1 MSEQIESI
9 CTSYL
14 TVLHEVA
21 ILVQRILS
29 GEDGGS
35 EQIDSICT
43 SYLTIVV
50 KVTANDAGLRKNLV
64 GSVLFAADG
73 ASLVSSVAV
82 FGSGGSL
89 SSNVNPLV
97 SGCGDHS
104 GRGGD
109 SALLALVAGGVTVG
123 GASGLNSGDSVSVVE
138 VMTFLGLK
146 DLPVADAAVEALGA
160 VVHVFGYVVRLG
172 SNNSSAHRAGVGVTA
187 GSAND
192 CSGLMLFG
200 CLHSSSADFAL
211 TCEAGMCSVGN
222 MLFAGYETAASAGP
236 GVSISGDNGLG
247 LSKVVAVSSAALLT
261 VGLKHW
267 LLAGLALVV
276 GETIA
281 LAVAYAL
288 SKFGLMAS
296 LAVSEVI
303 LILCI
308 LILVGDCVPLGVFVA
323 SYIAGPRMLACRL
336 DDVPGL
342 VGPTALASLV
352 SFVAVFAAGSV
363 LLGNVYKSV
372 GSLGGGSSANG
383 ADLPVI
389 LIVVCPL
396 VLVISRSLLDI
407 AADLADTVVLADSTV
422 GIDPVLAVFGVV
434 IAVAFELADLG
445 ATGNSAVTPV
455 LFTTVLVIF
464 APLVSIGSLGN
475 ILFLGFQA
483 LGAGANLFTDCLAGG
498 LNSYLPS
505 GPLVTL
511 CRDLFAALVVGAFD
525 RNAVDEDRFVERALK
540 TGLVALFGAGCIL
553 TVNRG
558 SNMRCLRLRKL
569 HPASCASD
577 GVGALKSEDIEVGR
591 NNVMGFDQ
599 FMADCALGRSHAESS
614 GVELMTGGSKFLNVD
629 DVVADL
635 ALFPLFA
642 LFGAGGFGLLG
653 LVVMALSLY
662 LSSADG
668 ALGIAD
674 GDITGDLL
682 AFYVGNLISLI
693 GILVRFPCF
702 DGLVAT
708 FALAL
713 AGVAGRSVGID
724 NMTESLDGFGLVD
737 HLGSGSIAEHLLAV
751 LAGPIFFNT
760 ACDAGSGLFSSVN
773 ELMSKLGN
781 GNIIATYA
789 LYFMIAGSLVILYI
803 GVSNGRT
810 LFDSAAD
817 LAGFP
822 VRDGVVVF
830 YIGVFSRTVGAG
842 GSENGAA
849 NGAVVMV
856 DACCAAGRSRYNQI
870 LHLKLKAHSR
880 EVFISLTLVLL
891 KGVGPCAGSCELNG
905 VLRIFSGGLAA
916 SAALVVLNSI
926 VATRGVVKIVGM
938 NLLYSEGVISAVLE
952 VFAGDKGIC
961 KNLVTSSAACVVC
974 ACSSALASLF
984 EVLGS
989 NYKAFLV
996 VTVRLVSLGSTT
1008 GAGPD
1013 GSAAGATVLVRLNF
1027 RLAADSLYVGASV
1040 DVDVLGIFISNGST
1054 GKDADTEY
1062 CREQQSHREQYFPYA
1077 FDRMHGLGMREIR
1090 N

>member
-9 CTSYL
+9 CTSNL

-43 SYLTIVV
+43 SYLTIIV
-50 KVTANDAGLRKNLV
+50 KVTANDASLRKNLV
-64 GSVLFAADG
+64 VLVLFAADG

-97 SGCGDHS
+97 AGCGDHS
-104 GRGGD
+104 GSSGD
-109 SALLALVAGGVTVG
+109 SALLALVVSGVTVG
-123 GASGLNSGDSVSVVE
+123 GASRLNSGDSVSVVE
-138 VMTFLGLK
+138 VMSILGLK

-172 SNNSSAHRAGVGVTA
+172 SYNSSAHRAGVGVTA

-222 MLFAGYETAASAGP
+222 MLFAGDDAAASAGP
-236 GVSISGDNGLG
+236 RVSISGDNSLG
-247 LSKVVAVSSAALLT
+247 LSKVVTESSTAQLALGVHHIKLT
-261 VGLKHW
+261 
-267 LLAGLALVV
+267 GLALIV
-276 GETIA
+276 GKA
-281 LAVAYAL
+281 VLLAVAYAL

-303 LILCI
+303 LILC
-308 LILVGDCVPLGVFVA
+308 LRILVGDCVPLGVLVA

-342 VGPTALASLV
+342 VGPTTLASLV
-352 SFVAVFAAGSV
+352 SFVTIGTAGSV
-363 LLGNVYKSV
+363 LPGNVYKSV
-372 GSLGGGSSANG
+372 RSLGGGSSANG
-383 ADLPVI
+383 ANLPMSIVVI
-389 LIVVCPL
+389 LPL
-396 VLVISRSLLDI
+396 ILVSSRSLLDI

-434 IAVAFELADLG
+434 IAVTFEFADLV

-455 LFTTVLVIF
+455 LFTAILVII
-464 APLVSIGSLGN
+464 APLVSIGSLSD
-475 ILFLGFQA
+475 ILFLVFLA
-483 LGAGANLFTDCLAGG
+483 LGAGANLFTDCLASG

-511 CRDLFAALVVGAFD
+511 CRNLFAALVVGAGVL
-525 RNAVDEDRFVERALK
+525 NIVDGDNGGALI
-540 TGLVALFGAGCIL
+540 TGLVALIGAGSIL
-553 TVNRG
+553 TGNFG
-558 SNMRCLRLRKL
+558 SIMHCVTRKL
-569 HPASCASD
+569 HTASCAFD
-577 GVGALKSEDIEVGR
+577 GVGALKSGGIEVGR
-591 NNVMGFDQ
+591 KNVMGLDLYV
-599 FMADCALGRSHAESS
+599 ADCALGRSHAESS
-614 GVELMTGGSKFLNVD
+614 GVELMTGRSKFLNVG

-653 LVVMALSLY
+653 LVVVAFSLY

-674 GDITGDLL
+674 GARNGDFL
-682 AFYVGNLISLI
+682 AFYVGDLVSLI
-693 GILVRFPCF
+693 GILVRFPCV
-702 DGLVAT
+702 DGLIAA

-713 AGVAGRSVGID
+713 ARVAGRSVGID
-724 NMTESLDGFGLVD
+724 NMTESRDGFGLVD

-751 LAGPIFFNT
+751 LASPIFFNT
-760 ACDAGSGLFSSVN
+760 ACDAGSGLFSGVN
-773 ELMSKLGN
+773 ELMSKLRN
-781 GNIIATYA
+781 GNVSAAFA
-789 LYFMIAGSLVILYI
+789 LYFMIAGSLVILCI

-822 VRDGVVVF
+822 VRGCVVVLS
-830 YIGVFSRTVGAG
+830 IGVSSSAVGAG

-856 DACCAAGRSRYNQI
+856 YACFAAGSILYKQI
-870 LHLKLKAHSR
+870 LYLKVAGELI
-880 EVFISLTLVLL
+880 ISLAVVLL
-891 KGVGPCAGSCELNG
+891 KGVGPCAGGCELNG
-905 VLRIFSGGLAA
+905 VIFILSRGLAA

-926 VATRGVVKIVGM
+926 VADRVIVKILGID
-938 NLLYSEGVISAVLE
+938 LLYSEGVISAVGELL
-952 VFAGDKGIC
+952 AGDKGIC

-989 NYKAFLV
+989 NYIVFYV
-996 VTVRLVSLGSTT
+996 VTVRHVSLSSTT
-1008 GAGPD
+1008 GAGPNR
-1013 GSAAGATVLVRLNF
+1013 SAAGASVLVRLNF
-1027 RLAADSLYVGASV
+1027 RCTVDSLYVGASV
-1040 DVDVLGIFISNGST
+1040 DVDVLNIVFST

-1062 CREQQSHREQYFPYA
+1062 CREQQSHREQYLPYA

>member
-187 GSAND
+187 GSANN

-222 MLFAGYETAASAGP
+222 MLFAGYDAAASAGP
-236 GVSISGDNGLG
+236 GVSLSGDNGLRLG
-247 LSKVVAVSSAALLT
+247 EVVAESSTALLT

-308 LILVGDCVPLGVFVA
+308 LILVGDCVPLGVLVA

-336 DDVPGL
+336 DDVPSL

-352 SFVAVFAAGSV
+352 SLVAVLTAGSV
-363 LLGNVYKSV
+363 LLGNVYKIMCNL
-372 GSLGGGSSANG
+372 GSGISANG
-383 ADLPVI
+383 ANLPMSLVVI
-389 LIVVCPL
+389 LPL
-396 VLVISRSLLDI
+396 ILVSLRSLLDI

-434 IAVAFELADLG
+434 IAVAFELADLV

-455 LFTTVLVIF
+455 LFTAILVIF
-464 APLVSIGSLGN
+464 APLVSIGSLGD
-475 ILFLGFQA
+475 ILFLGFLA

-511 CRDLFAALVVGAFD
+511 CRDLFAALVVGAGVI
-525 RNAVDEDRFVERALK
+525 NAVDGDNGGALI
-540 TGLVALFGAGCIL
+540 TGLVALLGAVSIL
-553 TVNRG
+553 TGNCG
-558 SNMRCLRLRKL
+558 CLMKPISRKFRA
-569 HPASCASD
+569 ASCASD
-577 GVGALKSEDIEVGR
+577 GVGALKSGGIEVGR
-591 NNVMGFDQ
+591 KNVMGFDHYV
-599 FMADCALGRSHAESS
+599 ADCALGRSHAESS
-614 GVELMTGGSKFLNVD
+614 GVELMTGGSKFLNVG

-642 LFGAGGFGLLG
+642 LFGAGGFDLLG
-653 LVVMALSLY
+653 LVVVAFSLY

-674 GDITGDLL
+674 GALDGDFL
-682 AFYVGNLISLI
+682 AFYVGDLVSIRS
-693 GILVRFPCF
+693 ILVSFPCV
-702 DGLVAT
+702 DGLVAA

-724 NMTESLDGFGLVD
+724 NMTESLDGFGFSD
-737 HLGSGSIAEHLLAV
+737 HLGSGSIAEHSLAV

-789 LYFMIAGSLVILYI
+789 LYFMIAGSLIILCI
-803 GVSNGRT
+803 GVGNGRT

-817 LAGFP
+817 LAGIP
-822 VRDGVVVF
+822 VRGCVVVLS
-830 YIGVFSRTVGAG
+830 IGVFSRTVGAG
-842 GSENGAA
+842 GSKNGTA
-849 NGAVVMV
+849 NAAVVMV
-856 DACCAAGRSRYNQI
+856 DACCAAGRSRYKQI
-870 LHLKLKAHSR
+870 LYRKLAG
-880 EVFISLTLVLL
+880 ELIISLAVVLL
-891 KGVGPCAGSCELNG
+891 KGVGPCAGGCELNS
-905 VLRIFSGGLAA
+905 VIFILSRGLAA

-926 VATRGVVKIVGM
+926 VADRGVVKILGID
-938 NLLYSEGVISAVLE
+938 LLYGEGVISAVGELL
-952 VFAGDKGIC
+952 AGDKGIC

-989 NYKAFLV
+989 NYKVFYV
-996 VTVRLVSLGSTT
+996 VAVRLVSLGSTT
-1008 GAGPD
+1008 GAGPNR
-1013 GSAAGATVLVRLNF
+1013 SAAGASVLVRLNF

-1062 CREQQSHREQYFPYA
+1062 CREQQSHREQYLPYA

>member
-1 MSEQIESI
+1 MSEQVESI
-9 CTSYL
+9 CLVNL
-14 TVLHEVA
+14 TVLVEVA
-21 ILVQRILS
+21 TLVQRILS

-82 FGSGGSL
+82 LGLGSRLG
-89 SSNVNPLV
+89 SNVDPLMT
-97 SGCGDHS
+97 GCGDHS

-146 DLPVADAAVEALGA
+146 DLPLADAAVEALGA

-172 SNNSSAHRAGVGVTA
+172 GNNSSAHRAGVGVTA
-187 GSAND
+187 GSASD
-192 CSGLMLFG
+192 FSGLMLFG
-200 CLHSSSADFAL
+200 CLHSSSANLAL

-222 MLFAGYETAASAGP
+222 MLFAGDDAAASAGP
-236 GVSISGDNGLG
+236 AVSISRDNGLG
-247 LSKVVAVSSAALLT
+247 LGEVVAVSCAAQFALCIHHI
-261 VGLKHW
+261 K
-267 LLAGLALVV
+267 LAGLALVV
-276 GETIA
+276 GKAVA

-288 SKFGLMAS
+288 SFFSLLTGRAS
-296 LAVSEVI
+296 SDVI
-303 LILCI
+303 LICSI
-308 LILVGDCVPLGVFVA
+308 FILVGLAVLVA
-323 SYIAGPRMLACRL
+323 LTVCRPSVLACRL
-336 DDVPGL
+336 DDVPSL

-352 SFVAVFAAGSV
+352 SLVAVLTAGSV
-363 LLGNVYKSV
+363 LLGNVYKIMCNLLS
-372 GSLGGGSSANG
+372 GSSANG
-383 ADLPVI
+383 ADLPVV
-389 LIVVCPL
+389 LIVMCPTVL
-396 VLVISRSLLDI
+396 VLSRSLLDI

-434 IAVAFELADLG
+434 IAVTFELADLV

-455 LFTTVLVIF
+455 LFTAILVII
-464 APLVSIGSLGN
+464 APLVSIGSLSD
-475 ILFLGFQA
+475 ILFLGFMA
-483 LGAGANLFTDCLAGG
+483 LGAGANLFTDCLAGR
-498 LNSYLPS
+498 LNRYLPS

-591 NNVMGFDQ
+591 KNVMGFDP

-642 LFGAGGFGLLG
+642 LIGAGGFDLLG
-653 LVVMALSLY
+653 LVVVAFSLY

-674 GDITGDLL
+674 GALNGDLL
-682 AFYVGNLISLI
+682 AFYVGDLVSIRS
-693 GILVRFPCF
+693 ILVSFPCV
-702 DGLVAT
+702 DGLVAAFT
-708 FALAL
+708 LAL

-724 NMTESLDGFGLVD
+724 NMTESLDGFGFCD

-789 LYFMIAGSLVILYI
+789 LYFMIAGSLVILCI
-803 GVSNGRT
+803 GVSLGI
-810 LFDSAAD
+810 FDFTAD
-817 LAGFP
+817 IAGCP
-822 VRDGVVVF
+822 VRGGIVVL
-830 YIGVFSRTVGAG
+830 YIGVFSRTEGAS
-842 GSENGAA
+842 GSKNGAA

-856 DACCAAGRSRYNQI
+856 DACCAAGRSLYKQI
-870 LHLKLKAHSR
+870 IYRKVAGKLI
-880 EVFISLTLVLL
+880 ISLTIVLL
-891 KGVGPCAGSCELNG
+891 KGVGPCAGGCELNS

-926 VATRGVVKIVGM
+926 VADRVVVKILGI
-938 NLLYSEGVISAVLE
+938 NLLYSEGVISAVGELL
-952 VFAGDKGIC
+952 AGDKGIC

-974 ACSSALASLF
+974 AFSSALVSLF

-989 NYKAFLV
+989 NYKAFYV
-996 VTVRLVSLGSTT
+996 FTVRLVSLGSTT

-1013 GSAAGATVLVRLNF
+1013 GSAAGATVLVKLNF
-1027 RLAADSLYVGASV
+1027 RLAVDSLYVGTAV
-1040 DVDVLGIFISNGST
+1040 DVDVLGIFSNGST

>member
-222 MLFAGYETAASAGP
+222 MLFAGDDAAASAGP
-236 GVSISGDNGLG
+236 GVSISRDNGLG
-247 LSKVVAVSSAALLT
+247 LGEVMTQSKTDLVALCVLHI
-261 VGLKHW
+261 K
-267 LLAGLALVV
+267 LAGLALVV
-276 GETIA
+276 GKA
-281 LAVAYAL
+281 VLLAVAYAL
-288 SKFGLMAS
+288 SFFSLLTGRAS
-296 LAVSEVI
+296 SDVI
-303 LILCI
+303 LICSFF
-308 LILVGDCVPLGVFVA
+308 ILVGLAVLVALFVCRP
-323 SYIAGPRMLACRL
+323 SVLACRL

-352 SFVAVFAAGSV
+352 SLVAVFAAGSV
-363 LLGNVYKSV
+363 LLGNVYKIMSNLF
-372 GSLGGGSSANG
+372 SGSSANG

-407 AADLADTVVLADSTV
+407 AADLADTVVLANSAV
-422 GIDPVLAVFGVV
+422 GIDPVLAVLGVV
-434 IAVAFELADLG
+434 VAVSFDHIGSSAAGDG
-445 ATGNSAVTPV
+445 AVTPMVFRGV
-455 LFTTVLVIF
+455 LIIF
-464 APLVSIGSLGN
+464 APLVSIGSLGD
-475 ILFLGFQA
+475 ILFLGFLA
-483 LGAGANLFTDCLAGG
+483 LGAGANLFTDCLAGR

-511 CRDLFAALVVGAFD
+511 CRDLFAALVVGAGVI
-525 RNAVDEDRFVERALK
+525 NIVDGDNGGALI
-540 TGLVALFGAGCIL
+540 TGLVALFGAGSIL
-553 TVNRG
+553 TVNCG
-558 SNMRCLRLRKL
+558 CIMLFMSRKL
-569 HPASCASD
+569 HAASCASD
-577 GVGALKSEDIEVGR
+577 GVGALKSGGIEVGR
-591 NNVMGFDQ
+591 KNVMGLNCYA
-599 FMADCALGRSHAESS
+599 ADCAGSRSHAESS
-614 GVELMTGGSKFLNVD
+614 GVELMTGRSKFLNVD

-642 LFGAGGFGLLG
+642 LFGAGGFDLLG
-653 LVVMALSLY
+653 LVVVAFSLY

-674 GDITGDLL
+674 GAINGDFL
-682 AFYVGNLISLI
+682 AFYVGDLVSIRS
-693 GILVRFPCF
+693 ILVSFPCV

-724 NMTESLDGFGLVD
+724 NMTESLDGFGFVD
-737 HLGSGSIAEHLLAV
+737 RLGSGSIAEHSLAV

-781 GNIIATYA
+781 GNIIAAYA

-803 GVSNGRT
+803 GVSNGRS

-822 VRDGVVVF
+822 VRGGVVVF

-842 GSENGAA
+842 GSKNGAA

-870 LHLKLKAHSR
+870 LYLKVAGKLI
-880 EVFISLTLVLL
+880 ISLTIVLL
-891 KGVGPCAGSCELNG
+891 KGVGPCAGGCELNG

-916 SAALVVLNSI
+916 IAALVVLNSI
-926 VATRGVVKIVGM
+926 VADRVVVKILGID
-938 NLLYSEGVISAVLE
+938 LLYSEGVISAVGELL
-952 VFAGDKGIC
+952 AGDKGIC

-974 ACSSALASLF
+974 AFSSALASLF

-989 NYKAFLV
+989 NYKVFLV
-996 VTVRLVSLGSTT
+996 VTVRLVSPGSTT

-1013 GSAAGATVLVRLNF
+1013 GSTAGATVLVRLNF

>member
-43 SYLTIVV
+43 SYLTIIV

-64 GSVLFAADG
+64 VLVLFAADG

-97 SGCGDHS
+97 AGCGDHS
-104 GRGGD
+104 GSSGD
-109 SALLALVAGGVTVG
+109 SALLALVVSGVTVG
-123 GASGLNSGDSVSVVE
+123 GASRLNSGDSVSVVE
-138 VMTFLGLK
+138 VMSILGLK

-172 SNNSSAHRAGVGVTA
+172 SYNSSAHRAGVGVTA

-222 MLFAGYETAASAGP
+222 MLFAGDDAAASAGP
-236 GVSISGDNGLG
+236 RVSISGDNGLG
-247 LSKVVAVSSAALLT
+247 LSKVVTESSTAQLALGVHHIKLT
-261 VGLKHW
+261 
-267 LLAGLALVV
+267 GLALIV
-276 GETIA
+276 GKA
-281 LAVAYAL
+281 VLLAVAYAL
-288 SKFGLMAS
+288 SFFSLLTGRAS
-296 LAVSEVI
+296 SDVI
-303 LILCI
+303 LICSI
-308 LILVGDCVPLGVFVA
+308 FILVGLAVLVA
-323 SYIAGPRMLACRL
+323 LRVCRPSVLTCRL

-342 VGPTALASLV
+342 VGPTTLASLV
-352 SFVAVFAAGSV
+352 SFVTIGTAGSV
-363 LLGNVYKSV
+363 LLGNVFKIV
-372 GSLGGGSSANG
+372 RSLGGGSSANG
-383 ADLPVI
+383 ANLPMSIVVI
-389 LIVVCPL
+389 LPL
-396 VLVISRSLLDI
+396 ILVSSRSLLDI

-422 GIDPVLAVFGVV
+422 GIDPVLAVLGVV
-434 IAVAFELADLG
+434 IAVTFELADLV

-455 LFTTVLVIF
+455 LFTAILVII
-464 APLVSIGSLGN
+464 APLVSIGSLSD
-475 ILFLGFQA
+475 ILFLGFLA

-498 LNSYLPS
+498 FNSYLPS

-511 CRDLFAALVVGAFD
+511 CRNLFAALVVSAGVLNIVDDDNGGALIT
-525 RNAVDEDRFVERALK
+525 R
-540 TGLVALFGAGCIL
+540 LVALIGAGSIL
-553 TVNRG
+553 TGNFGRI
-558 SNMRCLRLRKL
+558 MHCATRKL
-569 HPASCASD
+569 HTASCASD
-577 GVGALKSEDIEVGR
+577 GVGALKSGGIEVGR
-591 NNVMGFDQ
+591 KNVMGLDHYV
-599 FMADCALGRSHAESS
+599 ADCALGRSHAESS
-614 GVELMTGGSKFLNVD
+614 GVELMTGGSKFLNVG

-653 LVVMALSLY
+653 LVVVAFSLY

-674 GDITGDLL
+674 GARNGDFL
-682 AFYVGNLISLI
+682 AFYVSDLVSLI
-693 GILVRFPCF
+693 GILVRFPCV
-702 DGLVAT
+702 DGLIAA

-713 AGVAGRSVGID
+713 ARVAGRSVGID
-724 NMTESLDGFGLVD
+724 NMAESRDGFGPGDL
-737 HLGSGSIAEHLLAV
+737 LGSGSIAEHLLAV
-751 LAGPIFFNT
+751 LASPIFFNT

-773 ELMSKLGN
+773 ELMSKLRN
-781 GNIIATYA
+781 GNVSAAFA
-789 LYFMIAGSLVILYI
+789 LYFMIAGSLVILCI
-803 GVSNGRT
+803 GVGNGRT

-822 VRDGVVVF
+822 VRGCVVVLS
-830 YIGVFSRTVGAG
+830 IGVFSRTVGAG
-842 GSENGAA
+842 GSKNGTA
-849 NGAVVMV
+849 NAAVVMV
-856 DACCAAGRSRYNQI
+856 DTCCAAGRSRYNQI
-870 LHLKLKAHSR
+870 LYLKVAGELI
-880 EVFISLTLVLL
+880 ISLAVVLL
-891 KGVGPCAGSCELNG
+891 KGVGPCAGGCELNS
-905 VLRIFSGGLAA
+905 VIFILSRGLAA
-916 SAALVVLNSI
+916 SATLVVLNSI
-926 VATRGVVKIVGM
+926 VADRCVVKILGID
-938 NLLYSEGVISAVLE
+938 LLYSEGVISAVGELL
-952 VFAGDKGIC
+952 AGDKGIC

-989 NYKAFLV
+989 NYIVFYV
-996 VTVRLVSLGSTT
+996 VAVRLVSLGSTT
-1008 GAGPD
+1008 GAGPNR
-1013 GSAAGATVLVRLNF
+1013 SAAGASVPVRLNF
-1027 RLAADSLYVGASV
+1027 RCTVDSLYVGASV
-1040 DVDVLGIFISNGST
+1040 DVDVLNIVFST

-1062 CREQQSHREQYFPYA
+1062 CREQQSHREQYLPYA

>member
-29 GEDGGS
+29 GEVGGS

-211 TCEAGMCSVGN
+211 TCEAGMCSIGN

-236 GVSISGDNGLG
+236 GVSLSGDNGLG
-247 LSKVVAVSSAALLT
+247 LSKVVAVSRAAQFAT
-261 VGLKHW
+261 CIQHIK
-267 LLAGLALVV
+267 LAGLALVV
-276 GETIA
+276 GKAVA

-288 SKFGLMAS
+288 SFFSLLTGRAS
-296 LAVSEVI
+296 SDVI
-303 LILCI
+303 LIFSI
-308 LILVGDCVPLGVFVA
+308 LIGILAVLVAFCVCRPSV
-323 SYIAGPRMLACRL
+323 LACRL
-336 DDVPGL
+336 DDFPCL

-352 SFVAVFAAGSV
+352 SLVAVLTAGSV
-363 LLGNVYKSV
+363 LLGNVYKIMCNL
-372 GSLGGGSSANG
+372 GSGISANG
-383 ADLPVI
+383 ANLPMSLVVI
-389 LIVVCPL
+389 LPL
-396 VLVISRSLLDI
+396 ILVSLRSLLDI

-434 IAVAFELADLG
+434 IAVAFELADLV

-455 LFTTVLVIF
+455 LFTAILVIF
-464 APLVSIGSLGN
+464 APLVSIGSLGD
-475 ILFLGFQA
+475 ILFLGFLA

-511 CRDLFAALVVGAFD
+511 CRDLFAALVVGAGVI
-525 RNAVDEDRFVERALK
+525 NAVDGDNGGALI
-540 TGLVALFGAGCIL
+540 TGLVALLGAVSIL
-553 TVNRG
+553 TGNCG
-558 SNMRCLRLRKL
+558 CLMRPISRKFRA
-569 HPASCASD
+569 ASCAFD
-577 GVGALKSEDIEVGR
+577 GVGALKSGGIEVGR
-591 NNVMGFDQ
+591 KNVMGFDHYV
-599 FMADCALGRSHAESS
+599 ADCALGRSHAESS
-614 GVELMTGGSKFLNVD
+614 GVELMTGGSKFLNVG

-642 LFGAGGFGLLG
+642 LFGAGGFDLLG
-653 LVVMALSLY
+653 LVVVAFSLY

-674 GDITGDLL
+674 GALDGDFL
-682 AFYVGNLISLI
+682 AFYVGDLVSIRS
-693 GILVRFPCF
+693 ILVSFPCV
-702 DGLVAT
+702 DGLVAA

-724 NMTESLDGFGLVD
+724 NMTESLDGFGFSD
-737 HLGSGSIAEHLLAV
+737 HLGSGSIAEHSLAV

-781 GNIIATYA
+781 GNIIAAYA
-789 LYFMIAGSLVILYI
+789 LYFMIAGSLIILCI
-803 GVSNGRT
+803 GVGNGRT

-817 LAGFP
+817 LAGIP
-822 VRDGVVVF
+822 VRGCVVVLS
-830 YIGVFSRTVGAG
+830 IGVFSRTVGAG
-842 GSENGAA
+842 GSKNGTA
-849 NGAVVMV
+849 NAAVVMV
-856 DACCAAGRSRYNQI
+856 DTCCAAGRSRYNQI
-870 LHLKLKAHSR
+870 LYLKVAGELS
-880 EVFISLTLVLL
+880 ISLAVVLL
-891 KGVGPCAGSCELNG
+891 KGVGPCAGGCELNS
-905 VLRIFSGGLAA
+905 VIFILSRGLAA
-916 SAALVVLNSI
+916 SATLVVLNSI
-926 VATRGVVKIVGM
+926 VADRGVVKILGID
-938 NLLYSEGVISAVLE
+938 LLYSEGVISAVGELL
-952 VFAGDKGIC
+952 AGDKGIC

-989 NYKAFLV
+989 NYKVFYV
-996 VTVRLVSLGSTT
+996 VAVRLVSLGSTT
-1008 GAGPD
+1008 GAGPNR
-1013 GSAAGATVLVRLNF
+1013 SATGASVLVRLNF

-1062 CREQQSHREQYFPYA
+1062 CREQQSHREQYLPYA

>member
-50 KVTANDAGLRKNLV
+50 KVTANDSGLRKNLV

-109 SALLALVAGGVTVG
+109 STLLALVAGGVTVG

-146 DLPVADAAVEALGA
+146 DLPVADAAVETLGA

-464 APLVSIGSLGN
+464 APLVSIGSLGD
-475 ILFLGFQA
+475 ILFLGFLA

-511 CRDLFAALVVGAFD
+511 CRDLFAALVVGAGAI
-525 RNAVDEDRFVERALK
+525 NAVDGDNGGALI

-553 TVNRG
+553 TFNSG
-558 SNMRCLRLRKL
+558 GNMTHITRKL
-569 HPASCASD
+569 HAASCASD
-577 GVGALKSEDIEVGR
+577 GVGALKSGGIEVGR
-591 NNVMGFDQ
+591 KNVMGLDHY
-599 FMADCALGRSHAESS
+599 MADCALGRSHAESS

-642 LFGAGGFGLLG
+642 LFGAGGFDLLG
-653 LVVMALSLY
+653 LVVVAFSLY

-674 GDITGDLL
+674 GAINGDLL
-682 AFYVGNLISLI
+682 AFYVGDLVSIRS
-693 GILVRFPCF
+693 ILVSFPCV
-702 DGLVAT
+702 DGLVAA

-724 NMTESLDGFGLVD
+724 NMTESLDGFGFSD
-737 HLGSGSIAEHLLAV
+737 HLGSGSIAEHSLAV

-773 ELMSKLGN
+773 ELMSKLCLGN
-781 GNIIATYA
+781 VIAAFA
-789 LYFMIAGSLVILYI
+789 LYFMIAGSLVILCI
-803 GVSNGRT
+803 GVGNGRT

-822 VRDGVVVF
+822 VRGCVVVLS
-830 YIGVFSRTVGAG
+830 IGVFSRTVGAG
-842 GSENGAA
+842 GSKNGTA
-849 NGAVVMV
+849 NAAVVMV
-856 DACCAAGRSRYNQI
+856 DTCCAAGRSRYNQI
-870 LHLKLKAHSR
+870 LYRKLAG
-880 EVFISLTLVLL
+880 ELSLAVVLL
-891 KGVGPCAGSCELNG
+891 KGVGPCAGGCELNS
-905 VLRIFSGGLAA
+905 VIFILSRGLAA
-916 SAALVVLNSI
+916 SATLVVLNSI
-926 VATRGVVKIVGM
+926 VADRGVVKILGID
-938 NLLYSEGVISAVLE
+938 LLYSEGVISAVGELL
-952 VFAGDKGIC
+952 AGDKGIC

-989 NYKAFLV
+989 NYKVFYV

-1008 GAGPD
+1008 GAGPNR
-1013 GSAAGATVLVRLNF
+1013 SAAGASVLVRLNF

-1062 CREQQSHREQYFPYA
+1062 CREQQSHREQYLPYA

>member
-211 TCEAGMCSVGN
+211 TCEAGMCSIGN

-352 SFVAVFAAGSV
+352 SLVAVFAAGSV
-363 LLGNVYKSV
+363 LLGNVYKIMSNLF
-372 GSLGGGSSANG
+372 SGSSANG

-407 AADLADTVVLADSTV
+407 AADLADTVVLANSAV
-422 GIDPVLAVFGVV
+422 GIDPVLAVLGVV
-434 IAVAFELADLG
+434 VAVSFDHIGSSAAGDG
-445 ATGNSAVTPV
+445 AVTPMVFRGV
-455 LFTTVLVIF
+455 LIIF
-464 APLVSIGSLGN
+464 APLVSIGSLSN
-475 ILFLGFQA
+475 LIFFDSAA
-483 LGAGANLFTDCLAGG
+483 LRAGASLFTICLAGG
-498 LNSYLPS
+498 FNSYLPS

-511 CRDLFAALVVGAFD
+511 CRDLFAALVVGAGAI
-525 RNAVDEDRFVERALK
+525 NTVDGDNGGAHI

-553 TVNRG
+553 TFNSG
-558 SNMRCLRLRKL
+558 GNMTHITRKL
-569 HPASCASD
+569 HAASCASD
-577 GVGALKSEDIEVGR
+577 GVGALKSGGIEVGR
-591 NNVMGFDQ
+591 KNVMGLDQ
-599 FMADCALGRSHAESS
+599 YMADCALGRSHAESS
-614 GVELMTGGSKFLNVD
+614 GVELMTGGSKFLNVG

-642 LFGAGGFGLLG
+642 LFGAGGFDLLG
-653 LVVMALSLY
+653 LVVVAFSLY

-674 GDITGDLL
+674 GALDGDFL
-682 AFYVGNLISLI
+682 AFYVGDLVSIRS
-693 GILVRFPCF
+693 ILVSFPCV
-702 DGLVAT
+702 DGLVAA

-724 NMTESLDGFGLVD
+724 NMTESLDGFGFSD
-737 HLGSGSIAEHLLAV
+737 HLGSGSIAEHSLAV

-781 GNIIATYA
+781 GNIIAAYA
-789 LYFMIAGSLVILYI
+789 LYFMIAGSLIILCI
-803 GVSNGRT
+803 GVGNGRT

-822 VRDGVVVF
+822 VRGCVVVLS
-830 YIGVFSRTVGAG
+830 IGVFSRTVGAG
-842 GSENGAA
+842 GSKNGTA
-849 NGAVVMV
+849 NATVVMV
-856 DACCAAGRSRYNQI
+856 DTCCAAGRSRYKQI
-870 LHLKLKAHSR
+870 LYRKLAGELS
-880 EVFISLTLVLL
+880 ISLAVVLL
-891 KGVGPCAGSCELNG
+891 KGVGPCAGGCELNS
-905 VLRIFSGGLAA
+905 VIFILSRGLAA
-916 SAALVVLNSI
+916 SATLVVLNSI
-926 VATRGVVKIVGM
+926 VADRVVVKILGID
-938 NLLYSEGVISAVLE
+938 LLYSEGVISAVGELL
-952 VFAGDKGIC
+952 AGDKGIC

-989 NYKAFLV
+989 NYKVFYV
-996 VTVRLVSLGSTT
+996 VVVRLVSLGSTT
-1008 GAGPD
+1008 GAGPNR
-1013 GSAAGATVLVRLNF
+1013 SATGASVLVRLNF
-1027 RLAADSLYVGASV
+1027 RLAVDSLYVGTAI
-1040 DVDVLGIFISNGST
+1040 DVDVLGIFSNGST

>member
-97 SGCGDHS
+97 SGCGNHS

-200 CLHSSSADFAL
+200 CLHSSSANLAL

-222 MLFAGYETAASAGP
+222 MLFAGDDAAASAGP
-236 GVSISGDNGLG
+236 GVSISRDNGLRLG
-247 LSKVVAVSSAALLT
+247 EVVAVSSAALLT

-455 LFTTVLVIF
+455 LFTAILVII
-464 APLVSIGSLGN
+464 APLVSIGSLGD
-475 ILFLGFQA
+475 ILFLGFLA
-483 LGAGANLFTDCLAGG
+483 LGAGANLFTDCLAGR

-511 CRDLFAALVVGAFD
+511 CRDLFAALVVGAGVL
-525 RNAVDEDRFVERALK
+525 NAVDGNNGGALI
-540 TGLVALFGAGCIL
+540 TGLVALIGAGSIL
-553 TVNRG
+553 TVNCG
-558 SNMRCLRLRKL
+558 CFMHCMTRKL
-569 HPASCASD
+569 HAASCASD
-577 GVGALKSEDIEVGR
+577 GVGALKSGGIEVGR
-591 NNVMGFDQ
+591 KNVMGFDHY
-599 FMADCALGRSHAESS
+599 MADCALGRSHAESS

-642 LFGAGGFGLLG
+642 LFGAGGFDLLG
-653 LVVMALSLY
+653 LVVVAFSLY

-674 GDITGDLL
+674 GALNSDLL
-682 AFYVGNLISLI
+682 AFYVGDLVSIRS
-693 GILVRFPCF
+693 ILVSFPCV
-702 DGLVAT
+702 DGLVAA

-724 NMTESLDGFGLVD
+724 NMTESLDGFGFCD

-781 GNIIATYA
+781 GNIIAAYA

-822 VRDGVVVF
+822 VRGGVVVF

-842 GSENGAA
+842 GSKNGAA

-870 LHLKLKAHSR
+870 LYLKVAGKLI
-880 EVFISLTLVLL
+880 ISLTIVLL
-891 KGVGPCAGSCELNG
+891 KGVGPCAGGCELNS

-926 VATRGVVKIVGM
+926 VADRVVVKILGID
-938 NLLYSEGVISAVLE
+938 LLYSEGVISAVGELL
-952 VFAGDKGIC
+952 AGDKGIC

-974 ACSSALASLF
+974 ACSSALAFLF

-989 NYKAFLV
+989 NYKVFYV
-996 VTVRLVSLGSTT
+996 FTVRLVSLGSTT

-1027 RLAADSLYVGASV
+1027 RLAVDSLYVGTAI
-1040 DVDVLGIFISNGST
+1040 DVDVLGIFSNGST
-1054 GKDADTEY
+1054 SKDADTEY

>member
-146 DLPVADAAVEALGA
+146 DLPLADAAVEALGA

-247 LSKVVAVSSAALLT
+247 LSKVVAESSTAQFALCIHHI
-261 VGLKHW
+261 K
-267 LLAGLALVV
+267 LAGLALVV
-276 GETIA
+276 GKAVA

-288 SKFGLMAS
+288 SFFSLLTGRAS
-296 LAVSEVI
+296 SDVI
-303 LILCI
+303 LICSLV
-308 LILVGDCVPLGVFVA
+308 ILVGLAVLVA
-323 SYIAGPRMLACRL
+323 LLVCRPSVLTCRL

-352 SFVAVFAAGSV
+352 SLVAVLTAGSV
-363 LLGNVYKSV
+363 LLGNVYKIMSNLF
-372 GSLGGGSSANG
+372 SGSSANG

-389 LIVVCPL
+389 LIVMCPT

-407 AADLADTVVLADSTV
+407 AADLADTGVLADSTV

-434 IAVAFELADLG
+434 IAVAFELADLV

-464 APLVSIGSLGN
+464 APLVSIGSLGD
-475 ILFLGFQA
+475 ILFLGFLA

-511 CRDLFAALVVGAFD
+511 CRDLFAALVVGAGVL
-525 RNAVDEDRFVERALK
+525 NAVDGDNGGALI
-540 TGLVALFGAGCIL
+540 TGLVALFGAGSIL
-553 TVNRG
+553 TVNCG
-558 SNMRCLRLRKL
+558 CIMHCMTRKL
-569 HPASCASD
+569 HAASCASD
-577 GVGALKSEDIEVGR
+577 GVGALKSGGIEVGR
-591 NNVMGFDQ
+591 KNVMGFDHYV
-599 FMADCALGRSHAESS
+599 ADCALGRSHAESS
-614 GVELMTGGSKFLNVD
+614 GVELMTGGSKFLNVG

-642 LFGAGGFGLLG
+642 LFGAGGFDLLG
-653 LVVMALSLY
+653 LVVVAFSLY

-674 GDITGDLL
+674 GAINGDFL
-682 AFYVGNLISLI
+682 AFYVGDLVSIRS
-693 GILVRFPCF
+693 ILVSFPCV
-702 DGLVAT
+702 DGLVAA

-724 NMTESLDGFGLVD
+724 NMTESLDGFGFSD
-737 HLGSGSIAEHLLAV
+737 HLGSGSIAEHSLAV

-781 GNIIATYA
+781 GNIIAAYA
-789 LYFMIAGSLVILYI
+789 LYFMIAGSLIILCI
-803 GVSNGRT
+803 GVGNGRT

-817 LAGFP
+817 LTGIP
-822 VRDGVVVF
+822 VRGCVVVLS
-830 YIGVFSRTVGAG
+830 IGVFSRTVGAG
-842 GSENGAA
+842 GSKNGTA
-849 NGAVVMV
+849 NAAVVMV
-856 DACCAAGRSRYNQI
+856 DTCCAAGRSRYKQI
-870 LHLKLKAHSR
+870 LYRKLAG
-880 EVFISLTLVLL
+880 ELIISLAVVLL
-891 KGVGPCAGSCELNG
+891 KGVGPCAGGCELNS
-905 VLRIFSGGLAA
+905 VIFILSRGLAA
-916 SAALVVLNSI
+916 SATLVVLNSI
-926 VATRGVVKIVGM
+926 VADRVVVKILGID
-938 NLLYSEGVISAVLE
+938 LLYSEGVISAVGELL
-952 VFAGDKGIC
+952 AGDKGIC

-989 NYKAFLV
+989 NYKVFYV
-996 VTVRLVSLGSTT
+996 VAVRLVSPGSTT
-1008 GAGPD
+1008 GAGPNR
-1013 GSAAGATVLVRLNF
+1013 SAAGASVLVRLNF

-1062 CREQQSHREQYFPYA
+1062 CREQQSHREQYLPYA

>member
-222 MLFAGYETAASAGP
+222 MLFAGDDAAASAGP
-236 GVSISGDNGLG
+236 GVSISRDNGLRLG
-247 LSKVVAVSSAALLT
+247 EVVAVSSTARFALCIHHI
-261 VGLKHW
+261 K
-267 LLAGLALVV
+267 LAGLALIAGKAVAL
-276 GETIA
+276 TI
-281 LAVAYAL
+281 AYAL
-288 SKFGLMAS
+288 SFFSLLTGRAS
-296 LAVSEVI
+296 SDVI
-303 LILCI
+303 LICSI
-308 LILVGDCVPLGVFVA
+308 GILVGLAVLVA
-323 SYIAGPRMLACRL
+323 LLVCRPSVLTCRL

-342 VGPTALASLV
+342 VRPTALASLV
-352 SFVAVFAAGSV
+352 SLVAVLTAGSV
-363 LLGNVYKSV
+363 LLGNVYKNMC
-372 GSLGGGSSANG
+372 SLVSGSSANG

-422 GIDPVLAVFGVV
+422 GIDPVLAVLGVV
-434 IAVAFELADLG
+434 IAVAFELADLV
-445 ATGNSAVTPV
+445 ATGNSAVAPV

-464 APLVSIGSLGN
+464 APLVSIGSLGD
-475 ILFLGFQA
+475 ILFLGFLA
-483 LGAGANLFTDCLAGG
+483 LGAGANLFTDCLAGR

-511 CRDLFAALVVGAFD
+511 CRDLFAALVVGAGVL
-525 RNAVDEDRFVERALK
+525 NAVDGDNGGALI
-540 TGLVALFGAGCIL
+540 TGLVALIGAGSIL
-553 TVNRG
+553 TVNCG
-558 SNMRCLRLRKL
+558 CFMHCMTRKL
-569 HPASCASD
+569 HAASCASD
-577 GVGALKSEDIEVGR
+577 GVGALKSGGIEVGR
-591 NNVMGFDQ
+591 KNVMGFDHY
-599 FMADCALGRSHAESS
+599 MADCALGRSHAESS

-642 LFGAGGFGLLG
+642 LFGAGGFDLLG
-653 LVVMALSLY
+653 LVVVAFSLY
-662 LSSADG
+662 LSSADS

-674 GDITGDLL
+674 GALNGDLL
-682 AFYVGNLISLI
+682 AFYVGDLVSIRS
-693 GILVRFPCF
+693 ILVSFPCV
-702 DGLVAT
+702 DGLVAAFT
-708 FALAL
+708 LAL

-724 NMTESLDGFGLVD
+724 NMTESLDGFGFCD

-781 GNIIATYA
+781 GNIIAAYA

-803 GVSNGRT
+803 GVSSGRM
-810 LFDSAAD
+810 LFVDSTAD
-817 LAGFP
+817 LAGCP
-822 VRDGVVVF
+822 VRGGIVVL

-842 GSENGAA
+842 GSKNGAA

-856 DACCAAGRSRYNQI
+856 DACCAAGRSCYKQI
-870 LHLKLKAHSR
+870 LYLKVTG
-880 EVFISLTLVLL
+880 EFVIFLTVVLL
-891 KGVGPCAGSCELNG
+891 KGVGPCAGGCELNS

-926 VATRGVVKIVGM
+926 VADRVVVKILGID
-938 NLLYSEGVISAVLE
+938 LLYSEGVISAVGELL
-952 VFAGDKGIC
+952 AGDKGIC

-974 ACSSALASLF
+974 ACSSALAFLF

-989 NYKAFLV
+989 NYKVFYV
-996 VTVRLVSLGSTT
+996 FTVRLVSLGSTT

-1027 RLAADSLYVGASV
+1027 RLAVDSLYVGTAI
-1040 DVDVLGIFISNGST
+1040 DVDVLGIFSNGST

>member
-109 SALLALVAGGVTVG
+109 STLLALVAGGVTVG

-222 MLFAGYETAASAGP
+222 MLFAGYDAAASAGP
-236 GVSISGDNGLG
+236 GVSLSGDNGLRLG
-247 LSKVVAVSSAALLT
+247 EVVAESSTALLT

-342 VGPTALASLV
+342 VRPTALASLV
-352 SFVAVFAAGSV
+352 SLVAVFAAGSV

-389 LIVVCPL
+389 LIVMCPL

-434 IAVAFELADLG
+434 IAVAFELADLV

-455 LFTTVLVIF
+455 LFTTVLVII
-464 APLVSIGSLGN
+464 APLVSIGSLGD
-475 ILFLGFQA
+475 ILFLGFLA

-511 CRDLFAALVVGAFD
+511 CRDLFAALVVGAGVI
-525 RNAVDEDRFVERALK
+525 NIVDGDNGGALI
-540 TGLVALFGAGCIL
+540 TGLVALFGAGSIL
-553 TVNRG
+553 TVNCG
-558 SNMRCLRLRKL
+558 CIMLFMSRKL
-569 HPASCASD
+569 HAASCASD
-577 GVGALKSEDIEVGR
+577 GVGALKSGGIEVGR
-591 NNVMGFDQ
+591 KNVMGFDHYV
-599 FMADCALGRSHAESS
+599 ADCALGRSHAESS
-614 GVELMTGGSKFLNVD
+614 GVELMTGGSKFLNVG

-642 LFGAGGFGLLG
+642 LFGAGGFDLLG
-653 LVVMALSLY
+653 LVVVAFSLY

-674 GDITGDLL
+674 GAINGDLL
-682 AFYVGNLISLI
+682 AFYVGDLVSIRS
-693 GILVRFPCF
+693 ILVSFPCV
-702 DGLVAT
+702 DGLVAA

-724 NMTESLDGFGLVD
+724 NMTESLDGFGFSD
-737 HLGSGSIAEHLLAV
+737 HLGSGSIAEHSLAV

-781 GNIIATYA
+781 GNIIAAYA

-803 GVSNGRT
+803 GVSNGRS

-822 VRDGVVVF
+822 VRGCVVVLS
-830 YIGVFSRTVGAG
+830 IGVFSRTVGAG
-842 GSENGAA
+842 GSKNGTA
-849 NGAVVMV
+849 NATVVMV
-856 DACCAAGRSRYNQI
+856 DTCCAAGRSRYKQI
-870 LHLKLKAHSR
+870 LYRKLAGELS
-880 EVFISLTLVLL
+880 ISLAVVLL
-891 KGVGPCAGSCELNG
+891 KGVGPCAGGCELNG

-926 VATRGVVKIVGM
+926 VADRVVVKILGID
-938 NLLYSEGVISAVLE
+938 LLYSEGVISAVGELL
-952 VFAGDKGIC
+952 AGDKGIC

-989 NYKAFLV
+989 NYKVFYV
-996 VTVRLVSLGSTT
+996 VVVRLVSLGSTT
-1008 GAGPD
+1008 GAGPNR
-1013 GSAAGATVLVRLNF
+1013 SATGASVLVRLNF
-1027 RLAADSLYVGASV
+1027 RLAVDSLYVGTAI
-1040 DVDVLGIFISNGST
+1040 DVDVLGIFSNGST

>member
-109 SALLALVAGGVTVG
+109 STLLALVAGGVTVG

-222 MLFAGYETAASAGP
+222 MLFAGDDAAASAGP
-236 GVSISGDNGLG
+236 GVSISRDNGLRLG
-247 LSKVVAVSSAALLT
+247 EVVAVSSAALLT

-363 LLGNVYKSV
+363 LLGNVYKIMCNLVS
-372 GSLGGGSSANG
+372 GSSANG

-422 GIDPVLAVFGVV
+422 GIDPVLAVLGVV
-434 IAVAFELADLG
+434 VAVSFDHIGSSAAGDG
-445 ATGNSAVTPV
+445 AVTPMVFRGV
-455 LFTTVLVIF
+455 LIIF
-464 APLVSIGSLGN
+464 APLVSIGSLGD
-475 ILFLGFQA
+475 ILFLGFLA

-511 CRDLFAALVVGAFD
+511 CRDLFAALVVGAGVL
-525 RNAVDEDRFVERALK
+525 NIVDGDNGGALI
-540 TGLVALFGAGCIL
+540 TGLVALIGAGSIL
-553 TVNRG
+553 TVNCG
-558 SNMRCLRLRKL
+558 CIMHCMTRKL
-569 HPASCASD
+569 HAASCASD
-577 GVGALKSEDIEVGR
+577 GVGALKSGGIEVGR
-591 NNVMGFDQ
+591 KNVMGFDP

-642 LFGAGGFGLLG
+642 LFGAGGFDLLG
-653 LVVMALSLY
+653 LVVVAFSLY

-674 GDITGDLL
+674 GALDGDFL
-682 AFYVGNLISLI
+682 AFYVGDLVSIRS
-693 GILVRFPCF
+693 ILVSFPCV
-702 DGLVAT
+702 DGLVAA

-724 NMTESLDGFGLVD
+724 NMTESLDGFGFSD
-737 HLGSGSIAEHLLAV
+737 HLGSGSIAEHSLAV

-773 ELMSKLGN
+773 ELMSKLCLGN
-781 GNIIATYA
+781 VIAAFA
-789 LYFMIAGSLVILYI
+789 LYFMITGSLVILCI
-803 GVSNGRT
+803 GVGNGRT

-822 VRDGVVVF
+822 VRGCVVVLS
-830 YIGVFSRTVGAG
+830 IGVFSRTVGAG
-842 GSENGAA
+842 GSKNGTA
-849 NGAVVMV
+849 NAAVVMV
-856 DACCAAGRSRYNQI
+856 DTCCAAGRSRYNQI
-870 LHLKLKAHSR
+870 LYRKLAG
-880 EVFISLTLVLL
+880 ELIISLAVVLL
-891 KGVGPCAGSCELNG
+891 KGVGPCAGGCELNS
-905 VLRIFSGGLAA
+905 VIFILSRGLVA
-916 SAALVVLNSI
+916 SATLVVLNSI
-926 VATRGVVKIVGM
+926 VADRGVVKILGID
-938 NLLYSEGVISAVLE
+938 LLYSEGVISAVGELL
-952 VFAGDKGIC
+952 AGDKGIC

-989 NYKAFLV
+989 NYKVFYV
-996 VTVRLVSLGSTT
+996 VAVRLVSLGSTT
-1008 GAGPD
+1008 GAGPNR
-1013 GSAAGATVLVRLNF
+1013 SAAGASVLVRLNF

-1062 CREQQSHREQYFPYA
+1062 CREQQSHREQYLPYA

>member
-222 MLFAGYETAASAGP
+222 MLFAGYDAAASAGP
-236 GVSISGDNGLG
+236 GVSLSGDNGLRLG
-247 LSKVVAVSSAALLT
+247 EVVAESSTALLT

-308 LILVGDCVPLGVFVA
+308 LILVGDCVPLGVLVA

-352 SFVAVFAAGSV
+352 SLVAVFAAGSV
-363 LLGNVYKSV
+363 LLGNVYKIMSNLF
-372 GSLGGGSSANG
+372 SGSSANG

-389 LIVVCPL
+389 LIVMCPTVL
-396 VLVISRSLLDI
+396 VLSRSLLDI

-422 GIDPVLAVFGVV
+422 GIDPVLAVLGVV

-455 LFTTVLVIF
+455 LFTAILVII
-464 APLVSIGSLGN
+464 APLVSIGSLGD
-475 ILFLGFQA
+475 ILFLGFLA
-483 LGAGANLFTDCLAGG
+483 LGAGANLFTDCLAGR

-511 CRDLFAALVVGAFD
+511 CRDLFAALVVGAGVL
-525 RNAVDEDRFVERALK
+525 NAVDGNNGGALI
-540 TGLVALFGAGCIL
+540 TGLVALIGAGSIL
-553 TVNRG
+553 TVNCG
-558 SNMRCLRLRKL
+558 CFMHCMTRKL
-569 HPASCASD
+569 HAASCASD
-577 GVGALKSEDIEVGR
+577 GVGALKSGGIEVGR
-591 NNVMGFDQ
+591 KNVMGLNCYA
-599 FMADCALGRSHAESS
+599 ADCAGSRSHAESS
-614 GVELMTGGSKFLNVD
+614 GVELMTGRSKFLNVD

-642 LFGAGGFGLLG
+642 LFGAGGFDLLG
-653 LVVMALSLY
+653 LVVVAFSLY

-674 GDITGDLL
+674 GALDGDFL
-682 AFYVGNLISLI
+682 AFYVGDLVSIRS
-693 GILVRFPCF
+693 ILVSFPCV

-724 NMTESLDGFGLVD
+724 NMTESLDGFGFVD
-737 HLGSGSIAEHLLAV
+737 RLGSGSIAEHLLAV

-822 VRDGVVVF
+822 VRGGVVVF

-842 GSENGAA
+842 GSKNGAA

-856 DACCAAGRSRYNQI
+856 DTCCAAGRSRYNQI
-870 LHLKLKAHSR
+870 LYLKIAGKLI
-880 EVFISLTLVLL
+880 ISLAVVLL
-891 KGVGPCAGSCELNG
+891 KGVRPCAGGCKLNG
-905 VLRIFSGGLAA
+905 VISILSRGLAA

-926 VATRGVVKIVGM
+926 VADRVVVKIRGT
-938 NLLYSEGVISAVLE
+938 NLLYSKGVISAVGELL
-952 VFAGDKGIC
+952 AGDKGIC

-989 NYKAFLV
+989 NYKVFYV
-996 VTVRLVSLGSTT
+996 VAVRLVSLGSTT
-1008 GAGPD
+1008 GAGPNR
-1013 GSAAGATVLVRLNF
+1013 SAAGASVLVRLNF

-1062 CREQQSHREQYFPYA
+1062 CREQQSHREQYLPYA

>member
-104 GRGGD
+104 GHGGD

-187 GSAND
+187 GSANN

-236 GVSISGDNGLG
+236 GVSLSGDNGLG
-247 LSKVVAVSSAALLT
+247 LSKVVAESSTALIT

-308 LILVGDCVPLGVFVA
+308 LILVGDCVPLGVLVA

-352 SFVAVFAAGSV
+352 SLVAVFAAGSV
-363 LLGNVYKSV
+363 LLGNVYKIMSNLF
-372 GSLGGGSSANG
+372 SGSSANG

-389 LIVVCPL
+389 LIVMCPT

-434 IAVAFELADLG
+434 IAVAFELADLV
-445 ATGNSAVTPV
+445 ATGNSAVAPV

-464 APLVSIGSLGN
+464 APLVSIGSLGD
-475 ILFLGFQA
+475 ILFLGFLA

-511 CRDLFAALVVGAFD
+511 CRDLFAALVVGAGVL
-525 RNAVDEDRFVERALK
+525 NAVDGDNGGALI
-540 TGLVALFGAGCIL
+540 TGLVALFGAGSIL
-553 TVNRG
+553 TVNCG
-558 SNMRCLRLRKL
+558 CIMHCMTRKL
-569 HPASCASD
+569 HAASCASD
-577 GVGALKSEDIEVGR
+577 GVGALKSGGIEVGR
-591 NNVMGFDQ
+591 KNVMGFDHYV
-599 FMADCALGRSHAESS
+599 ADCALGRSHAESS
-614 GVELMTGGSKFLNVD
+614 GVELMTGGSKFLNVG

-642 LFGAGGFGLLG
+642 LFGAGGFDLLG
-653 LVVMALSLY
+653 LVVVAFSLY

-674 GDITGDLL
+674 GAINGDLL
-682 AFYVGNLISLI
+682 AFYVGDLVSIRS
-693 GILVRFPCF
+693 ILVSFPCV
-702 DGLVAT
+702 DGLVAA

-724 NMTESLDGFGLVD
+724 NMTESLDGFGFSD
-737 HLGSGSIAEHLLAV
+737 HLGSGSIAEHSLAV

-781 GNIIATYA
+781 GNIIAAYA
-789 LYFMIAGSLVILYI
+789 LYFMIAGSLIILCI
-803 GVSNGRT
+803 GVGNGRT

-817 LAGFP
+817 LAGIP
-822 VRDGVVVF
+822 VRGCVVVLS
-830 YIGVFSRTVGAG
+830 IGVFSRTVGAG
-842 GSENGAA
+842 GSKNGTA
-849 NGAVVMV
+849 NAAVVMV
-856 DACCAAGRSRYNQI
+856 DTCCAAGRSRYNQI
-870 LHLKLKAHSR
+870 LYLKVAGELS
-880 EVFISLTLVLL
+880 ISLAVVLL
-891 KGVGPCAGSCELNG
+891 KGVGPCAGGCELNS
-905 VLRIFSGGLAA
+905 VIFILSRGLAA
-916 SAALVVLNSI
+916 SATLVVLNSI
-926 VATRGVVKIVGM
+926 VADRGVVKILGID
-938 NLLYSEGVISAVLE
+938 LLYSEGVISAVGELL
-952 VFAGDKGIC
+952 AGDKGIC

-989 NYKAFLV
+989 NYKVFYV
-996 VTVRLVSLGSTT
+996 VAVRLVSLGSTT
-1008 GAGPD
+1008 GAGPNR
-1013 GSAAGATVLVRLNF
+1013 SAAGASVLVRLNF

>member
-9 CTSYL
+9 CTSNL

-43 SYLTIVV
+43 SYLTIIV

-64 GSVLFAADG
+64 GSVLLAADG

-97 SGCGDHS
+97 AGCGDHS
-104 GRGGD
+104 GSSGD
-109 SALLALVAGGVTVG
+109 SAVLALVAGGATVG

-138 VMTFLGLK
+138 LMVRLLRK
-146 DLPVADAAVEALGA
+146 DLPTADAAVEALGA

-172 SNNSSAHRAGVGVTA
+172 SYNSSAHRAGVGVTA

-261 VGLKHW
+261 VGLKHCK
-267 LLAGLALVV
+267 LAGLALVV
-276 GETIA
+276 GEAIA

-288 SKFGLMAS
+288 SKFGLLAS

-303 LILCI
+303 LILC
-308 LILVGDCVPLGVFVA
+308 LIIRVGDLAVLGVLVA
-323 SYIAGPRMLACRL
+323 SYIAGPIMLACRL
-336 DDVPGL
+336 DDGPGL
-342 VGPTALASLV
+342 VRPTALASLV
-352 SFVAVFAAGSV
+352 SFVAVFSAGGV
-363 LLGNVYKSV
+363 LLGYVYKSV
-372 GSLGGGSSANG
+372 RSLGGGNSANG
-383 ADLPVI
+383 ANLPMSLVVI
-389 LIVVCPL
+389 LPL
-396 VLVISRSLLDI
+396 ILVSSRSLLDI
-407 AADLADTVVLADSTV
+407 AADLADTVVLANSAV
-422 GIDPVLAVFGVV
+422 GIDPVLAVLGVV
-434 IAVAFELADLG
+434 VAVSFDHIGSSAAGDG
-445 ATGNSAVTPV
+445 AVTPMVFRGV
-455 LFTTVLVIF
+455 LIIF
-464 APLVSIGSLGN
+464 APLVSIGSLSNLIFFGSA
-475 ILFLGFQA
+475 A
-483 LGAGANLFTDCLAGG
+483 LRAGASLFTICLAGG
-498 LNSYLPS
+498 FNSYLPS

-511 CRDLFAALVVGAFD
+511 CRDLFAALVVGAGVL
-525 RNAVDEDRFVERALK
+525 NIVDGDNGRALI
-540 TGLVALFGAGCIL
+540 TGLVARFGAGSIL
-553 TVNRG
+553 TGNFG
-558 SNMRCLRLRKL
+558 SSMHCVTYKL
-569 HPASCASD
+569 HAASCAFD
-577 GVGALKSEDIEVGR
+577 GVGALKSGSIEVGR
-591 NNVMGFDQ
+591 KNVMGLDHYV
-599 FMADCALGRSHAESS
+599 ADCALGRSHAESS
-614 GVELMTGGSKFLNVD
+614 GVELMTGGSKFLNVG

-653 LVVMALSLY
+653 LVVVAFSLY

-674 GDITGDLL
+674 GARNGDFL
-682 AFYVGNLISLI
+682 AFYVGDLVSLI
-693 GILVRFPCF
+693 GILVRFPCV
-702 DGLVAT
+702 DGLVAA

-713 AGVAGRSVGID
+713 ARVAGRSVGID
-724 NMTESLDGFGLVD
+724 NMAESRDGFGLCD
-737 HLGSGSIAEHLLAV
+737 LLGSGSIAEHLLAV
-751 LAGPIFFNT
+751 LASPIFFNT

-773 ELMSKLGN
+773 ELMSKLCN
-781 GNIIATYA
+781 GNVSAAFA
-789 LYFMIAGSLVILYI
+789 LYFMIAGSLVILCI

-822 VRDGVVVF
+822 VRGCVVVLS
-830 YIGVFSRTVGAG
+830 IGVSSSAVGAG

-849 NGAVVMV
+849 NAAVVMV
-856 DACCAAGRSRYNQI
+856 YTCFAAGSSLYKQI
-870 LHLKLKAHSR
+870 LYLKFAGELI
-880 EVFISLTLVLL
+880 ISLAVVLL
-891 KGVGPCAGSCELNG
+891 KGVGPCAGGCELNG
-905 VLRIFSGGLAA
+905 VISILSRGLAA

-926 VATRGVVKIVGM
+926 VADRGVVKILGID
-938 NLLYSEGVISAVLE
+938 LLYSEGVISAVGELL
-952 VFAGDKGIC
+952 AGDKGIC

-989 NYKAFLV
+989 NYIVFYV
-996 VTVRLVSLGSTT
+996 VTVRLVSLSSTT
-1008 GAGPD
+1008 GAGPNR
-1013 GSAAGATVLVRLNF
+1013 SAAGASVLVRLNF
-1027 RLAADSLYVGASV
+1027 RCTVDSLYVGASV
-1040 DVDVLGIFISNGST
+1040 DVDVLNIVFST

-1062 CREQQSHREQYFPYA
+1062 CREQQSHREQYLPYA

>member
-1 MSEQIESI
+1 MSEQVESI
-9 CTSYL
+9 CLVNL
-14 TVLHEVA
+14 TVLVEVA
-21 ILVQRILS
+21 TLVQRILS

-138 VMTFLGLK
+138 VMILLLLK
-146 DLPVADAAVEALGA
+146 DRIIADTAVEALGA

-172 SNNSSAHRAGVGVTA
+172 GNNSFAHRAGVGVTA
-187 GSAND
+187 GSASD
-192 CSGLMLFG
+192 FSGLMLFG
-200 CLHSSSADFAL
+200 CLHSSSANLAL

-222 MLFAGYETAASAGP
+222 MLFAGDDAAASAGP
-236 GVSISGDNGLG
+236 AVSISRDNGLG
-247 LSKVVAVSSAALLT
+247 LSKVVAVSCAAQFALCILHI
-261 VGLKHW
+261 K
-267 LLAGLALVV
+267 LAGLALVV
-276 GETIA
+276 GKAVA

-288 SKFGLMAS
+288 SFFSLLTGRAS
-296 LAVSEVI
+296 SDVI
-303 LILCI
+303 LICSI
-308 LILVGDCVPLGVFVA
+308 FILVGLAVLVA
-323 SYIAGPRMLACRL
+323 LTVCRPSVLACRL
-336 DDVPGL
+336 DDVPCL

-352 SFVAVFAAGSV
+352 SLVAVLTAGSV
-363 LLGNVYKSV
+363 LLGNVYKIMCNLLS
-372 GSLGGGSSANG
+372 GSSANG
-383 ADLPVI
+383 ADLPVV
-389 LIVVCPL
+389 LIVMCPTVL
-396 VLVISRSLLDI
+396 VLSRSLLDI

-434 IAVAFELADLG
+434 IAVTFELADLV

-455 LFTTVLVIF
+455 LFTAILVII
-464 APLVSIGSLGN
+464 APLVSIGSLSD
-475 ILFLGFQA
+475 ILFLGFMA
-483 LGAGANLFTDCLAGG
+483 LGAGANLFTDCLAGR

-511 CRDLFAALVVGAFD
+511 CRDLFAALVVGAGVL
-525 RNAVDEDRFVERALK
+525 NAVDGDNGGALI
-540 TGLVALFGAGCIL
+540 TGLVALIGAGSIL
-553 TVNRG
+553 TGNFG
-558 SNMRCLRLRKL
+558 SFMLCMTRKL
-569 HPASCASD
+569 HTASCASD
-577 GVGALKSEDIEVGR
+577 GVGALKSGGIEVGR
-591 NNVMGFDQ
+591 KNVMGFDLYT
-599 FMADCALGRSHAESS
+599 ADCALGRSHAESS

-642 LFGAGGFGLLG
+642 LFGAGGFDLLG
-653 LVVMALSLY
+653 LVVVAFSLY

-674 GDITGDLL
+674 GALNGDLL
-682 AFYVGNLISLI
+682 AFYVGDLVSIRS
-693 GILVRFPCF
+693 ILVSFPCV
-702 DGLVAT
+702 DGLVAAFT
-708 FALAL
+708 LAL

-724 NMTESLDGFGLVD
+724 NMTESLDGFGFSD
-737 HLGSGSIAEHLLAV
+737 HLGSGSIAEHLLAF

-781 GNIIATYA
+781 GNIIAAYA
-789 LYFMIAGSLVILYI
+789 LYFMIAGSLVILCI
-803 GVSNGRT
+803 GVSSGRM
-810 LFDSAAD
+810 LFVDSTAD

-822 VRDGVVVF
+822 VRGGIVVL

-842 GSENGAA
+842 GSKNGAA

-856 DACCAAGRSRYNQI
+856 DACCAAGRSLYKQI
-870 LHLKLKAHSR
+870 IYRKVAGKLI
-880 EVFISLTLVLL
+880 ISLTIVLL
-891 KGVGPCAGSCELNG
+891 KGVGPCAGGCELNS

-926 VATRGVVKIVGM
+926 VADRVVVKILGID
-938 NLLYSEGVISAVLE
+938 LLYSEGVISAVGELL
-952 VFAGDKGIC
+952 AGDKGIC

-974 ACSSALASLF
+974 AFSSALVSLF

-989 NYKAFLV
+989 NYKAFYV
-996 VTVRLVSLGSTT
+996 FTVRLVSLGSTT

-1027 RLAADSLYVGASV
+1027 RLTVDSLYVGTAI
-1040 DVDVLGIFISNGST
+1040 DVDVLGIFSNGST

>member
-200 CLHSSSADFAL
+200 CLHSSSANLAL
-211 TCEAGMCSVGN
+211 TCEAGMRSVGN
-222 MLFAGYETAASAGP
+222 MLFAGDDAAASAGP
-236 GVSISGDNGLG
+236 AVSISRDNCLGLG
-247 LSKVVAVSSAALLT
+247 EVMTQSKTNLVALCVLHI
-261 VGLKHW
+261 K
-267 LLAGLALVV
+267 LAGLALVV
-276 GETIA
+276 GKA
-281 LAVAYAL
+281 VLLAVAYAL
-288 SKFGLMAS
+288 SFFSLLTGRAS
-296 LAVSEVI
+296 SDVI
-303 LILCI
+303 LICSI
-308 LILVGDCVPLGVFVA
+308 FILVGLAVLVALFVCRP
-323 SYIAGPRMLACRL
+323 SVLACRL

-352 SFVAVFAAGSV
+352 SLVAVLTAGSV
-363 LLGNVYKSV
+363 HLVNVFKIMCNLVS
-372 GSLGGGSSANG
+372 GSSANG
-383 ADLPVI
+383 ADLPVV
-389 LIVVCPL
+389 LIVMCPTVL
-396 VLVISRSLLDI
+396 VLSRSLLDI

-498 LNSYLPS
+498 FNSYLPS

-511 CRDLFAALVVGAFD
+511 CRDLFAALVVGAGVL
-525 RNAVDEDRFVERALK
+525 NIVDGDNGGALI
-540 TGLVALFGAGCIL
+540 TGLVALFGAGSIL
-553 TVNRG
+553 TFNCG
-558 SNMRCLRLRKL
+558 CIMHCMTRKL
-569 HPASCASD
+569 HAASCASD
-577 GVGALKSEDIEVGR
+577 GVGALKSGGIEVGR
-591 NNVMGFDQ
+591 KNVMGLDHY
-599 FMADCALGRSHAESS
+599 MADCALGRSHAESS
-614 GVELMTGGSKFLNVD
+614 GVELMTGGSKFLNVG

-642 LFGAGGFGLLG
+642 LFGAGGFDLLG
-653 LVVMALSLY
+653 LVVMAFSLY

-674 GDITGDLL
+674 GALDGDFL
-682 AFYVGNLISLI
+682 AFYVGDLVSIRS
-693 GILVRFPCF
+693 ILVSFPCV
-702 DGLVAT
+702 DGLVAA

-724 NMTESLDGFGLVD
+724 NMTESLDGFGFSD
-737 HLGSGSIAEHLLAV
+737 HLGSGSIAEHLIAFR
-751 LAGPIFFNT
+751 AGPIFFNT

-781 GNIIATYA
+781 GNITAAYA

-822 VRDGVVVF
+822 VRGGVVVF
-830 YIGVFSRTVGAG
+830 FIGVLVITRTVGAG
-842 GSENGAA
+842 GSKNGAA

-856 DACCAAGRSRYNQI
+856 DACCVAGRSRYKQI
-870 LHLKLKAHSR
+870 LYRKLAG
-880 EVFISLTLVLL
+880 ELIISLAVVLL
-891 KGVGPCAGSCELNG
+891 KGVRPCAGGCKLNG
-905 VLRIFSGGLAA
+905 VISILSRGLAA

-926 VATRGVVKIVGM
+926 VADRVVVKIRGT
-938 NLLYSEGVISAVLE
+938 NLLYSKGVISAVGELL
-952 VFAGDKGIC
+952 AGDKGIC

-989 NYKAFLV
+989 NYKVFYV
-996 VTVRLVSLGSTT
+996 VAVRLVSLGSTT
-1008 GAGPD
+1008 GAGPNR
-1013 GSAAGATVLVRLNF
+1013 SAAGASVLVRLNF

-1040 DVDVLGIFISNGST
+1040 DVDVLGIFSNGST

>member
-109 SALLALVAGGVTVG
+109 STLLALVAGGVTVG

-138 VMTFLGLK
+138 VMTFLVLK

-211 TCEAGMCSVGN
+211 TCEAGMCSIGN

-236 GVSISGDNGLG
+236 GVSLSGDNGLG
-247 LSKVVAVSSAALLT
+247 LSKVVAVSSAALIT

-308 LILVGDCVPLGVFVA
+308 LILVGDCVPLGVLVA

-342 VGPTALASLV
+342 VRPTALASLV
-352 SFVAVFAAGSV
+352 SLVAVLTAGSI
-363 LLGNVYKSV
+363 LLGNVYKIMCNLLS
-372 GSLGGGSSANG
+372 GSSANG

-464 APLVSIGSLGN
+464 APLVSIGSLSN
-475 ILFLGFQA
+475 LIFFDSAA
-483 LGAGANLFTDCLAGG
+483 LRAGASLFTICLAGG

-511 CRDLFAALVVGAFD
+511 CRDLFAALVVGAGVL
-525 RNAVDEDRFVERALK
+525 NAVDGDNGGALI
-540 TGLVALFGAGCIL
+540 TGLVALFGAGSIL
-553 TVNRG
+553 TVNCG
-558 SNMRCLRLRKL
+558 CIMHCMTRKL
-569 HPASCASD
+569 HAASCASD
-577 GVGALKSEDIEVGR
+577 GVGALKSGGIEVGR
-591 NNVMGFDQ
+591 KNVMGFDHYV
-599 FMADCALGRSHAESS
+599 ADCALGRSHAESS
-614 GVELMTGGSKFLNVD
+614 GVELMTGGSKFLNVG

-642 LFGAGGFGLLG
+642 LFGAGGFDLLG
-653 LVVMALSLY
+653 LVVMAFSI

-674 GDITGDLL
+674 GALDGDFL
-682 AFYVGNLISLI
+682 AFYVGDLVSIRS
-693 GILVRFPCF
+693 ILVIFPCV

-724 NMTESLDGFGLVD
+724 NMTESLDGFGFSD
-737 HLGSGSIAEHLLAV
+737 HLGSGSIAEHNLAV

-822 VRDGVVVF
+822 VRGGVVVF

-842 GSENGAA
+842 GSKNGAA

-856 DACCAAGRSRYNQI
+856 DTCCAAGRSRYNQI
-870 LHLKLKAHSR
+870 LYLKIAGKLI
-880 EVFISLTLVLL
+880 ISLAVVLL
-891 KGVGPCAGSCELNG
+891 KGVRPCAGGCELNG
-905 VLRIFSGGLAA
+905 VISILSRGLAA

-926 VATRGVVKIVGM
+926 VADRVVVKIRGT
-938 NLLYSEGVISAVLE
+938 NLLYSKGVISAVGELL
-952 VFAGDKGIC
+952 AGDKGIC

-989 NYKAFLV
+989 NYKVFYV
-996 VTVRLVSLGSTT
+996 VAVRLVSLGSTT
-1008 GAGPD
+1008 GAGPNR
-1013 GSAAGATVLVRLNF
+1013 SAAGASVLVRLNF

-1040 DVDVLGIFISNGST
+1040 DVDVLGIFSNGST

>member
-1 MSEQIESI
+1 MFEQIESI

-29 GEDGGS
+29 GEVGGS

-222 MLFAGYETAASAGP
+222 MLFAGDDAAASAGP
-236 GVSISGDNGLG
+236 GVSISRDNGLRLG
-247 LSKVVAVSSAALLT
+247 EVVAVSSTARFALCIHHI
-261 VGLKHW
+261 K
-267 LLAGLALVV
+267 LAGLALIAGKAVAL
-276 GETIA
+276 TI
-281 LAVAYAL
+281 AYAL
-288 SKFGLMAS
+288 SFFSLLTGRAS
-296 LAVSEVI
+296 SDVI
-303 LILCI
+303 LICSLG
-308 LILVGDCVPLGVFVA
+308 ILVVLAVLVA
-323 SYIAGPRMLACRL
+323 LLVCRPSVLTCRL

-342 VGPTALASLV
+342 VRPTALASLV
-352 SFVAVFAAGSV
+352 SLVAVLTAGSV
-363 LLGNVYKSV
+363 LLGNVYKNMC
-372 GSLGGGSSANG
+372 SLVSGSSANG

-422 GIDPVLAVFGVV
+422 GIDPVLAVLGVV
-434 IAVAFELADLG
+434 IAVAFELADLV
-445 ATGNSAVTPV
+445 ATGNSAVAPV

-464 APLVSIGSLGN
+464 APLVSIGSLGD
-475 ILFLGFQA
+475 ILFLGFLA
-483 LGAGANLFTDCLAGG
+483 LGAGANLFTDCLAGR

-511 CRDLFAALVVGAFD
+511 CRDLFAALVVGAGVL
-525 RNAVDEDRFVERALK
+525 NAVDGDNGGALI
-540 TGLVALFGAGCIL
+540 TGLVALIGAGSIL
-553 TVNRG
+553 TVNCG
-558 SNMRCLRLRKL
+558 CFMHCMTRKL
-569 HPASCASD
+569 HAASCASD
-577 GVGALKSEDIEVGR
+577 GVGALKSGGIEVGR
-591 NNVMGFDQ
+591 KNVMGFDHY
-599 FMADCALGRSHAESS
+599 MADCALGRSHAESS

-642 LFGAGGFGLLG
+642 LFGAGGFDLLG
-653 LVVMALSLY
+653 LVVVAFSLY
-662 LSSADG
+662 LSSADS

-674 GDITGDLL
+674 GALNGDLL
-682 AFYVGNLISLI
+682 AFYVGDLVSIRS
-693 GILVRFPCF
+693 ILVSFPCV
-702 DGLVAT
+702 DGLVAAFT
-708 FALAL
+708 LAL

-724 NMTESLDGFGLVD
+724 NMTESLDGFGFCD

-781 GNIIATYA
+781 GNIIAAYA

-803 GVSNGRT
+803 GVSSGRM
-810 LFDSAAD
+810 LFVDSTAD
-817 LAGFP
+817 LAGCP
-822 VRDGVVVF
+822 VRGGIVVL

-842 GSENGAA
+842 GSKNGAA

-856 DACCAAGRSRYNQI
+856 DACCAAGRSCYKQI
-870 LHLKLKAHSR
+870 LYLKVTG
-880 EVFISLTLVLL
+880 EFVIFLTVVLL
-891 KGVGPCAGSCELNG
+891 KGVGPCAGGCELNS

-926 VATRGVVKIVGM
+926 VADRVVVKILGID
-938 NLLYSEGVISAVLE
+938 LLYSEGVISAVGELL
-952 VFAGDKGIC
+952 AGDKGIC

-974 ACSSALASLF
+974 ACSSALAFLF

-989 NYKAFLV
+989 NYKVFYV
-996 VTVRLVSLGSTT
+996 FTVRLVSLGSTT

-1027 RLAADSLYVGASV
+1027 RLAVDSLYVGTAI
-1040 DVDVLGIFISNGST
+1040 DVDVLGIFSNGST

>member
-1 MSEQIESI
+1 MSEQVESI
-9 CTSYL
+9 CLVNL
-14 TVLHEVA
+14 TVLVEVA
-21 ILVQRILS
+21 TLVQRILS

-123 GASGLNSGDSVSVVE
+123 GASGLNSGDSVSVVK

-146 DLPVADAAVEALGA
+146 DLPLADAAVEALGA

-172 SNNSSAHRAGVGVTA
+172 GNNSSAHRAGVGVTA

-200 CLHSSSADFAL
+200 CLHSSSANLAL

-222 MLFAGYETAASAGP
+222 MLFAGDDAAASAGP
-236 GVSISGDNGLG
+236 AVSISRDNGLG
-247 LSKVVAVSSAALLT
+247 LGEVVAVSRAAQFALCIQHI
-261 VGLKHW
+261 K
-267 LLAGLALVV
+267 LAGLALVV
-276 GETIA
+276 GKAVA

-288 SKFGLMAS
+288 SFFSLLTGRAS
-296 LAVSEVI
+296 SDVI
-303 LILCI
+303 LICSI
-308 LILVGDCVPLGVFVA
+308 FILVGLAVLVAIFVCRP
-323 SYIAGPRMLACRL
+323 SVLACRL

-352 SFVAVFAAGSV
+352 SLVAVLTAGSV

-372 GSLGGGSSANG
+372 RSLVSGSSANG
-383 ADLPVI
+383 ADLPVV
-389 LIVVCPL
+389 LIVMCPTVL
-396 VLVISRSLLDI
+396 VLSRSLLDI

-434 IAVAFELADLG
+434 IAVTFELADLV

-455 LFTTVLVIF
+455 LFTAILVII
-464 APLVSIGSLGN
+464 APLVSIGSLSD
-475 ILFLGFQA
+475 ILFLGCMA
-483 LGAGANLFTDCLAGG
+483 LGAGANLFTDCLAGR

-511 CRDLFAALVVGAFD
+511 CRDLFAALVVGAGVL
-525 RNAVDEDRFVERALK
+525 NIVDGDNGGALI
-540 TGLVALFGAGCIL
+540 TGLVALIDAGSIL
-553 TVNRG
+553 TVNCG
-558 SNMRCLRLRKL
+558 CIMHCATRKL
-569 HPASCASD
+569 HTASCASD
-577 GVGALKSEDIEVGR
+577 GVGALKSGGIEVGR
-591 NNVMGFDQ
+591 KNVMGFDLY
-599 FMADCALGRSHAESS
+599 MADCALGRSHAESS

-642 LFGAGGFGLLG
+642 LFGAGGFDLLG
-653 LVVMALSLY
+653 LVVVALSLY
-662 LSSADG
+662 LSSADD

-682 AFYVGNLISLI
+682 AFYIGNLISLI
-693 GILVRFPCF
+693 GILVRFPCV
-702 DGLVAT
+702 DGLVAA

-724 NMTESLDGFGLVD
+724 NMTESLDGFGFCD

-751 LAGPIFFNT
+751 LAGPIFSNT

-781 GNIIATYA
+781 GNIIAAYA

-822 VRDGVVVF
+822 VRGGVVVF
-830 YIGVFSRTVGAG
+830 YIGVSSSAVGAG

-870 LHLKLKAHSR
+870 LYLKLKTHSG

-891 KGVGPCAGSCELNG
+891 KGVGPCAGGGELNG
-905 VLRIFSGGLAA
+905 VIFKISRGLAA

-926 VATRGVVKIVGM
+926 VADRVVVKIRGT
-938 NLLYSEGVISAVLE
+938 NLLYSEGVISAVGELL
-952 VFAGDKGIC
+952 AGDKGIC

-974 ACSSALASLF
+974 AFSSALVSLF

-989 NYKAFLV
+989 NYKAFYV
-996 VTVRLVSLGSTT
+996 FTVRLVSLGSTT

-1013 GSAAGATVLVRLNF
+1013 GSAAGASVLVRLNF
-1027 RLAADSLYVGASV
+1027 RLAVDSLYVGTAI
-1040 DVDVLGIFISNGST
+1040 DVDVLGIFSNGST

>member
-146 DLPVADAAVEALGA
+146 DLPLADAAVETLGA

-222 MLFAGYETAASAGP
+222 MLFAGDDAAASAGP
-236 GVSISGDNGLG
+236 GVSISRDNGLRLG
-247 LSKVVAVSSAALLT
+247 EVVAESSTARFALCIHHIK
-261 VGLKHW
+261 V
-267 LLAGLALVV
+267 AGLALVV
-276 GETIA
+276 GKAVA

-288 SKFGLMAS
+288 SFFSLLTGRAS
-296 LAVSEVI
+296 SDVI
-303 LILCI
+303 LICSLV
-308 LILVGDCVPLGVFVA
+308 ILVGLAVLVA
-323 SYIAGPRMLACRL
+323 LLVCRPSVLTCRL

-352 SFVAVFAAGSV
+352 SLVAVLTAGSV
-363 LLGNVYKSV
+363 LLGNVYKIMSNLF
-372 GSLGGGSSANG
+372 SGSSANG

-407 AADLADTVVLADSTV
+407 AADLADTVVLANSTV

-464 APLVSIGSLGN
+464 APLVSIGSLGD
-475 ILFLGFQA
+475 ILFLGFLA

-511 CRDLFAALVVGAFD
+511 CRDLFAALVVGAGVL
-525 RNAVDEDRFVERALK
+525 NAVDGDNGGALI
-540 TGLVALFGAGCIL
+540 TGLVALFGAGSIL
-553 TVNRG
+553 TVNCG
-558 SNMRCLRLRKL
+558 CIMHCMTRKL
-569 HPASCASD
+569 HAASCASD
-577 GVGALKSEDIEVGR
+577 GVGALKSGGIEVGR
-591 NNVMGFDQ
+591 KNVMGLNCYA
-599 FMADCALGRSHAESS
+599 ADCAGSRSHAESS
-614 GVELMTGGSKFLNVD
+614 GVELMTGRSKFLNVD

-642 LFGAGGFGLLG
+642 LFGAGGFGLHG
-653 LVVMALSLY
+653 LVVMTFSLY

-674 GDITGDLL
+674 GALDGDFL
-682 AFYVGNLISLI
+682 AFYVGDLVSIRS
-693 GILVRFPCF
+693 ILVSFPCV
-702 DGLVAT
+702 DGLVAA

-724 NMTESLDGFGLVD
+724 NMTESLDGFGFSD
-737 HLGSGSIAEHLLAV
+737 HLGSGSIAEHLIAFR
-751 LAGPIFFNT
+751 AGPIFFNT

-781 GNIIATYA
+781 GNITAAYA
-789 LYFMIAGSLVILYI
+789 LYFMIAGSLVILCI

-822 VRDGVVVF
+822 VRGGVVVF
-830 YIGVFSRTVGAG
+830 FIGVLVITRTVGAG
-842 GSENGAA
+842 GSKNGAA

-856 DACCAAGRSRYNQI
+856 DACCVAGRSRYKQI
-870 LHLKLKAHSR
+870 LYRKLAG
-880 EVFISLTLVLL
+880 ELIISLAVVLL
-891 KGVGPCAGSCELNG
+891 KGVRPCAGGCKLNG
-905 VLRIFSGGLAA
+905 VISILSRGLAA

-926 VATRGVVKIVGM
+926 VADRVVVKIRGT
-938 NLLYSEGVISAVLE
+938 NLLYSKGVISAVGELL
-952 VFAGDKGIC
+952 AGDKGIC

-974 ACSSALASLF
+974 AFSSALASLF

-989 NYKAFLV
+989 NYKVFYV
-996 VTVRLVSLGSTT
+996 VAVRLVSLGSTT
-1008 GAGPD
+1008 GAGPNR
-1013 GSAAGATVLVRLNF
+1013 SAAGASVLVRLNF

-1062 CREQQSHREQYFPYA
+1062 CREQQSHREQYLPYA

>member
-123 GASGLNSGDSVSVVE
+123 SASGLNSGDSVSVVE

-211 TCEAGMCSVGN
+211 TCEAGMCSIGN

-247 LSKVVAVSSAALLT
+247 LSKVVAESSAALLT

-342 VGPTALASLV
+342 VRPTALASLV
-352 SFVAVFAAGSV
+352 SLVAVFAAGSV

-434 IAVAFELADLG
+434 IAVAFELADLV

-455 LFTTVLVIF
+455 LFTTVLVII

-511 CRDLFAALVVGAFD
+511 CRDLFAALVVGAGVL
-525 RNAVDEDRFVERALK
+525 NTVDGDNGGALI
-540 TGLVALFGAGCIL
+540 TGLVALFGAGSIL
-553 TVNRG
+553 TFNCG
-558 SNMRCLRLRKL
+558 CIMHCMTRKL
-569 HPASCASD
+569 HAASCASD
-577 GVGALKSEDIEVGR
+577 GVGALKSGGIEVGR
-591 NNVMGFDQ
+591 KNVMGLNCYA
-599 FMADCALGRSHAESS
+599 ADCAGSRSHAESS
-614 GVELMTGGSKFLNVD
+614 GVELMTGGSKFLNVG

-642 LFGAGGFGLLG
+642 LFGAGGFDLLG
-653 LVVMALSLY
+653 LVVVAFSLY

-674 GDITGDLL
+674 GAINGDLL
-682 AFYVGNLISLI
+682 AFYVGDLVSIRS
-693 GILVRFPCF
+693 ILVSFPCV
-702 DGLVAT
+702 DGLVAA

-724 NMTESLDGFGLVD
+724 NMTESLDGFGFSD
-737 HLGSGSIAEHLLAV
+737 HLGSGSIAEHSLAV

-781 GNIIATYA
+781 GNIIAAYA
-789 LYFMIAGSLVILYI
+789 LYFMIAGSLIILCI
-803 GVSNGRT
+803 GVGNGRT

-822 VRDGVVVF
+822 VRGCVVVLS
-830 YIGVFSRTVGAG
+830 IGVFSRTVGAG
-842 GSENGAA
+842 GSKNGTA
-849 NGAVVMV
+849 NATVVMV
-856 DACCAAGRSRYNQI
+856 DTCCAAGRSRYKQI
-870 LHLKLKAHSR
+870 LYRKLAGELS
-880 EVFISLTLVLL
+880 ISLAVVLL
-891 KGVGPCAGSCELNG
+891 KGVGPCAGGCELNG

-916 SAALVVLNSI
+916 IAALVVLNSI
-926 VATRGVVKIVGM
+926 VADRVVVKILGID
-938 NLLYSEGVISAVLE
+938 LLYSEGVISAVGELL
-952 VFAGDKGIC
+952 AGDKGIC

-989 NYKAFLV
+989 NYKVFLV

-1008 GAGPD
+1008 RAGPD
-1013 GSAAGATVLVRLNF
+1013 GSTAGATVLVRLNF
-1027 RLAADSLYVGASV
+1027 RLAVDSLYVGTAI
-1040 DVDVLGIFISNGST
+1040 DVDVLGIFSNGST
-1054 GKDADTEY
+1054 SKDADTEY

>member
-146 DLPVADAAVEALGA
+146 DLPLADAAVEALGA

-172 SNNSSAHRAGVGVTA
+172 SNNSSAHLAGVGVTA

-247 LSKVVAVSSAALLT
+247 LSKVVAESSTARFALCIHHI
-261 VGLKHW
+261 K
-267 LLAGLALVV
+267 LAGLALVV
-276 GETIA
+276 GKAVA

-288 SKFGLMAS
+288 SFFSLLTGRAS
-296 LAVSEVI
+296 SDVI
-303 LILCI
+303 LICSLV
-308 LILVGDCVPLGVFVA
+308 ILVGLAVLVA
-323 SYIAGPRMLACRL
+323 LLVCRPSVLTCRL

-352 SFVAVFAAGSV
+352 SLVAVLTAGSV
-363 LLGNVYKSV
+363 LLGNVYKIMSNLF
-372 GSLGGGSSANG
+372 SGSSANG
-383 ADLPVI
+383 ADLPVVI
-389 LIVVCPL
+389 IVMCPTVL
-396 VLVISRSLLDI
+396 VLSRSLLDI

-422 GIDPVLAVFGVV
+422 GIDPVLAVLGVV

-511 CRDLFAALVVGAFD
+511 CRDLFAALVVGAGVL
-525 RNAVDEDRFVERALK
+525 NTVDGDNGGALI
-540 TGLVALFGAGCIL
+540 TGLVALFGAGSIL
-553 TVNRG
+553 TFNCG
-558 SNMRCLRLRKL
+558 CIMHCMTRKL
-569 HPASCASD
+569 HAASCASD
-577 GVGALKSEDIEVGR
+577 GVGALKSGGIEVGR
-591 NNVMGFDQ
+591 KNVMGLNCYA
-599 FMADCALGRSHAESS
+599 ADCAGSRSHAESS
-614 GVELMTGGSKFLNVD
+614 GVELMTGRSKFLNVD

-642 LFGAGGFGLLG
+642 LFGAGGFGLHG
-653 LVVMALSLY
+653 LVVMAFSLY

-674 GDITGDLL
+674 GALDGDFL
-682 AFYVGNLISLI
+682 AFYVGDLVSIRS
-693 GILVRFPCF
+693 ILVSFPCV
-702 DGLVAT
+702 DGLVAA

-724 NMTESLDGFGLVD
+724 NMTESLDGFGFSD
-737 HLGSGSIAEHLLAV
+737 HLGSGSIAEHLIAFR
-751 LAGPIFFNT
+751 AGPIFFNT

-781 GNIIATYA
+781 GNITAAYA
-789 LYFMIAGSLVILYI
+789 LYFMIAGSLVILCI

-822 VRDGVVVF
+822 VRGGVVVF
-830 YIGVFSRTVGAG
+830 FIGVLVITRTVGAG
-842 GSENGAA
+842 GSKNGAA

-856 DACCAAGRSRYNQI
+856 DACCVAGRSRYKQI
-870 LHLKLKAHSR
+870 LYRKLAG
-880 EVFISLTLVLL
+880 ELIISLAVVLL
-891 KGVGPCAGSCELNG
+891 KGVRPCAGGCKLNG
-905 VLRIFSGGLAA
+905 VISILSRGLAA

-926 VATRGVVKIVGM
+926 VADRVVVKIRGT
-938 NLLYSEGVISAVLE
+938 NLLYSKGVISAVGELL
-952 VFAGDKGIC
+952 AGDKGIC

-989 NYKAFLV
+989 NYKVFYV

-1008 GAGPD
+1008 GAGPNR
-1013 GSAAGATVLVRLNF
+1013 SATGASVLVRLNF

>member
-236 GVSISGDNGLG
+236 GVSLSGDNGLG
-247 LSKVVAVSSAALLT
+247 LSKVVAESSTALLT

-308 LILVGDCVPLGVFVA
+308 FILVGDCVPLGVLVA

-342 VGPTALASLV
+342 VRPTALASLV
-352 SFVAVFAAGSV
+352 SLVAVFAAGSV
-363 LLGNVYKSV
+363 LLGNVYKIMSNLF
-372 GSLGGGSSANG
+372 SGSSANG

-389 LIVVCPL
+389 LIVMCPT

-434 IAVAFELADLG
+434 IAVAFELADLV
-445 ATGNSAVTPV
+445 ATGNSAVAPV

-464 APLVSIGSLGN
+464 APLVSIGSLGD
-475 ILFLGFQA
+475 ILFLGFLA

-511 CRDLFAALVVGAFD
+511 CRDLFAALVVGAGVL
-525 RNAVDEDRFVERALK
+525 NAVDGDNGGALI

-553 TVNRG
+553 TINWG
-558 SNMRCLRLRKL
+558 CIMLFITRKL
-569 HPASCASD
+569 HAASCASD
-577 GVGALKSEDIEVGR
+577 GVGALKSGGIEVGR
-591 NNVMGFDQ
+591 KNVMGLNCYA
-599 FMADCALGRSHAESS
+599 ADCAGSRSHAESS
-614 GVELMTGGSKFLNVD
+614 GVELMTGRSKFLNVD

-642 LFGAGGFGLLG
+642 LFGAGGFDLLG
-653 LVVMALSLY
+653 LVVMAFSLY

-674 GDITGDLL
+674 GALDGDFL
-682 AFYVGNLISLI
+682 AFYVGDLVSIRS
-693 GILVRFPCF
+693 ILVSFPCV

-724 NMTESLDGFGLVD
+724 NMTESLDGFGFVD
-737 HLGSGSIAEHLLAV
+737 RLGSGSIAEHNLAV

-781 GNIIATYA
+781 GNIIAAYA
-789 LYFMIAGSLVILYI
+789 LYFMIAGSLVILCV

-822 VRDGVVVF
+822 VRGCVVVLS
-830 YIGVFSRTVGAG
+830 IGVFSRTVGAG
-842 GSENGAA
+842 GSKNGTA
-849 NGAVVMV
+849 NAAVVMV
-856 DACCAAGRSRYNQI
+856 DTCCAAGRSRYNQI
-870 LHLKLKAHSR
+870 LYLKVAGELS
-880 EVFISLTLVLL
+880 ISLAVVLL
-891 KGVGPCAGSCELNG
+891 KGVGPCAGGCELNS
-905 VLRIFSGGLAA
+905 VLRIFSGGFAA

-926 VATRGVVKIVGM
+926 VADRVVVKILGID
-938 NLLYSEGVISAVLE
+938 LLYSEGVISAVGELL
-952 VFAGDKGIC
+952 AGDKGIC

-989 NYKAFLV
+989 NYKVFYV
-996 VTVRLVSLGSTT
+996 VAVRLVSLGSTT
-1008 GAGPD
+1008 GAGPNR
-1013 GSAAGATVLVRLNF
+1013 SAAGASVLVRLNF

-1062 CREQQSHREQYFPYA
+1062 CREQQSHREQYLPYA

>member
-1 MSEQIESI
+1 MSEQIVSI

-200 CLHSSSADFAL
+200 CLHSSSANLAL
-211 TCEAGMCSVGN
+211 TCEAGMRSVGN
-222 MLFAGYETAASAGP
+222 MLFAGDDAAASAGP
-236 GVSISGDNGLG
+236 AVSISRDNGLG
-247 LSKVVAVSSAALLT
+247 LGEVMTQSKTNLVALCVLHI
-261 VGLKHW
+261 K
-267 LLAGLALVV
+267 LAGLALVV
-276 GETIA
+276 GKA
-281 LAVAYAL
+281 VLLAVAYAL
-288 SKFGLMAS
+288 SFFSLLTGRAS
-296 LAVSEVI
+296 SDVI
-303 LILCI
+303 LICSI
-308 LILVGDCVPLGVFVA
+308 FILVGLAVLVALFVCRP
-323 SYIAGPRMLACRL
+323 SVLACRL

-352 SFVAVFAAGSV
+352 SLVAVLTAGSV
-363 LLGNVYKSV
+363 HLVNVFKIMCNLVS
-372 GSLGGGSSANG
+372 GSSANG
-383 ADLPVI
+383 ADLPVV
-389 LIVVCPL
+389 LIVMCPTVL
-396 VLVISRSLLDI
+396 VLSRSLLDI

-498 LNSYLPS
+498 FNSYLPS

-511 CRDLFAALVVGAFD
+511 CRDLFAALVVGAGVL
-525 RNAVDEDRFVERALK
+525 NIVDGDNGGALI
-540 TGLVALFGAGCIL
+540 TGLVALFGAGSIL
-553 TVNRG
+553 TFNCG
-558 SNMRCLRLRKL
+558 CIMHCMTRKL
-569 HPASCASD
+569 HAASCASD
-577 GVGALKSEDIEVGR
+577 GVGALKSGGIEVGR
-591 NNVMGFDQ
+591 KNVMGLDHY
-599 FMADCALGRSHAESS
+599 MADCALGRSHAESS
-614 GVELMTGGSKFLNVD
+614 GVELMTGGSKFLNVG

-642 LFGAGGFGLLG
+642 LFGAGGFDLLG
-653 LVVMALSLY
+653 LVVMAFSLY

-674 GDITGDLL
+674 GALDGDFL
-682 AFYVGNLISLI
+682 AFYVGDLVSIRS
-693 GILVRFPCF
+693 ILVSFPCV
-702 DGLVAT
+702 DGLVAA

-724 NMTESLDGFGLVD
+724 NMTESLDGFGFSD
-737 HLGSGSIAEHLLAV
+737 HLGSGSIAEHLIAFR
-751 LAGPIFFNT
+751 AGPIFFNT

-781 GNIIATYA
+781 GNITAAYA

-822 VRDGVVVF
+822 VRGGVVVF
-830 YIGVFSRTVGAG
+830 FIGVLVITRTVGAG
-842 GSENGAA
+842 GSKNGAA

-856 DACCAAGRSRYNQI
+856 DACCVAGRSRYKQI
-870 LHLKLKAHSR
+870 LYRKLAG
-880 EVFISLTLVLL
+880 ELIISLAVVLL
-891 KGVGPCAGSCELNG
+891 KGVRPCAGGCKLNG
-905 VLRIFSGGLAA
+905 VISILSRGLAA

-926 VATRGVVKIVGM
+926 VADRVVVKIRGT
-938 NLLYSEGVISAVLE
+938 NLLYSKGVISAVGELL
-952 VFAGDKGIC
+952 AGDKGIC

-989 NYKAFLV
+989 NYKVFYV
-996 VTVRLVSLGSTT
+996 VAVRLVSLGSTT
-1008 GAGPD
+1008 GAGPNR
-1013 GSAAGATVLVRLNF
+1013 SAAGASVLVRLNF

-1040 DVDVLGIFISNGST
+1040 DVDVLGIFSNGST

>member
-97 SGCGDHS
+97 SGCGNHS

-200 CLHSSSADFAL
+200 CLHSSSANLAL

-222 MLFAGYETAASAGP
+222 MLFAGDDAAASAGP
-236 GVSISGDNGLG
+236 GVSISRDNGLRLG
-247 LSKVVAVSSAALLT
+247 EVVAVSSAALLT
-261 VGLKHW
+261 VGIKHW

-455 LFTTVLVIF
+455 LFTAILVII
-464 APLVSIGSLGN
+464 APLVSIGSLGD
-475 ILFLGFQA
+475 ILFLGFLA
-483 LGAGANLFTDCLAGG
+483 LGAGANLFTDCLAGR

-511 CRDLFAALVVGAFD
+511 CRDLFAALVVGAGVL
-525 RNAVDEDRFVERALK
+525 NAVDGNNGGALI
-540 TGLVALFGAGCIL
+540 TGLVALIGAGSIL
-553 TVNRG
+553 TVNCG
-558 SNMRCLRLRKL
+558 CFMHCMTRKL
-569 HPASCASD
+569 HAASCASD
-577 GVGALKSEDIEVGR
+577 GVGALKSGGIEVGR
-591 NNVMGFDQ
+591 KNVMGFDHY
-599 FMADCALGRSHAESS
+599 MADCALGRSHAESS

-642 LFGAGGFGLLG
+642 LFGAGGFDLLG
-653 LVVMALSLY
+653 LVVVAFSLY

-674 GDITGDLL
+674 GALNSDLL
-682 AFYVGNLISLI
+682 AFYVGDLVSIRS
-693 GILVRFPCF
+693 ILVSFPCV
-702 DGLVAT
+702 DGLVAA

-724 NMTESLDGFGLVD
+724 NMTESLDGFGFCD

-781 GNIIATYA
+781 GNIIAAYA

-822 VRDGVVVF
+822 VRGGVVVF

-842 GSENGAA
+842 GSKNGAA

-870 LHLKLKAHSR
+870 LYLKVAGKLI
-880 EVFISLTLVLL
+880 ISLTIVLL
-891 KGVGPCAGSCELNG
+891 KGVGPCAGGCELNS

-926 VATRGVVKIVGM
+926 VADRVVVKILGID
-938 NLLYSEGVISAVLE
+938 LLYSEGVISAVGELL
-952 VFAGDKGIC
+952 AGDKGIC

-974 ACSSALASLF
+974 ACSSALAFLF

-989 NYKAFLV
+989 NYKVFYV
-996 VTVRLVSLGSTT
+996 FTVRLVSLGSTT

-1027 RLAADSLYVGASV
+1027 RLAVDSLYVGTAI
-1040 DVDVLGIFISNGST
+1040 DVDVLGIFSNGST
-1054 GKDADTEY
+1054 SKDADTEY

>member
-146 DLPVADAAVEALGA
+146 DLPLADAAVEALGA

-172 SNNSSAHRAGVGVTA
+172 GNNSSAHRAGVGVTA

-200 CLHSSSADFAL
+200 CLHSSSANLAL

-222 MLFAGYETAASAGP
+222 MLFAGDDAAASAGP
-236 GVSISGDNGLG
+236 AVSISRDNGLG
-247 LSKVVAVSSAALLT
+247 LGEVVAVSRAAQFALCIQHI
-261 VGLKHW
+261 K
-267 LLAGLALVV
+267 LAGLALVV
-276 GETIA
+276 GKAVA

-288 SKFGLMAS
+288 SFFSLLTGRAS
-296 LAVSEVI
+296 SDVI
-303 LILCI
+303 LICSI
-308 LILVGDCVPLGVFVA
+308 FILVGLAVLVAIFVCRP
-323 SYIAGPRMLACRL
+323 SVLACRL
-336 DDVPGL
+336 DDFPCL

-352 SFVAVFAAGSV
+352 SLVAVLTAGSV

-372 GSLGGGSSANG
+372 RSLGGGSSANG
-383 ADLPVI
+383 ADLPVV
-389 LIVVCPL
+389 LIVMCPT

-434 IAVAFELADLG
+434 IAVTFELADLV

-455 LFTTVLVIF
+455 LFTAILVII
-464 APLVSIGSLGN
+464 APLVSIGSLSD
-475 ILFLGFQA
+475 ILFLGFMA
-483 LGAGANLFTDCLAGG
+483 LGAGANLFTDCLAGR

-511 CRDLFAALVVGAFD
+511 CRDLFAALVVGAGVL
-525 RNAVDEDRFVERALK
+525 NAVDGNNGGALI
-540 TGLVALFGAGCIL
+540 TGLVALIGAGSIL
-553 TVNRG
+553 TVNCG
-558 SNMRCLRLRKL
+558 CFMHCMTRKL
-569 HPASCASD
+569 HTASCASD
-577 GVGALKSEDIEVGR
+577 GVGALKSGGIEVGR
-591 NNVMGFDQ
+591 KNVMGFDLY
-599 FMADCALGRSHAESS
+599 MADCALGRSHAESS

-662 LSSADG
+662 LSSADD

-682 AFYVGNLISLI
+682 AFYIGNLISLI
-693 GILVRFPCF
+693 GILVRFPCV

-724 NMTESLDGFGLVD
+724 NMTESLDGFGFCD

-781 GNIIATYA
+781 GNTIAAYA

-822 VRDGVVVF
+822 VRGGVVVF
-830 YIGVFSRTVGAG
+830 YIGVFSSAVGAG

-856 DACCAAGRSRYNQI
+856 YACCAAGRSRYNQI
-870 LHLKLKAHSR
+870 LYLKANSG
-880 EVFISLTLVLL
+880 ELFISLTIVLL
-891 KGVGPCAGSCELNG
+891 KGVGPCAGGCELNG

-926 VATRGVVKIVGM
+926 VADRVVVKIRGT
-938 NLLYSEGVISAVLE
+938 NLLYSEGVISAVGELL
-952 VFAGDKGIC
+952 AGDKGIC

-974 ACSSALASLF
+974 AFSSALVSLF

-989 NYKAFLV
+989 NYKVFYV
-996 VTVRLVSLGSTT
+996 VAVRLVSLGSTT
-1008 GAGPD
+1008 GAGPNR
-1013 GSAAGATVLVRLNF
+1013 SAAGASVLVRLNF

-1062 CREQQSHREQYFPYA
+1062 CREQQSHREQYLPYA

>member
-187 GSAND
+187 GSANN

-236 GVSISGDNGLG
+236 GVSLSGDNGLG
-247 LSKVVAVSSAALLT
+247 LSKVVAESSTALLT

-308 LILVGDCVPLGVFVA
+308 IILVGDCVPLGVLVA

-342 VGPTALASLV
+342 VRPTALASLV
-352 SFVAVFAAGSV
+352 SLVAVFAAGSV

-407 AADLADTVVLADSTV
+407 AADLADTVVLANSAV
-422 GIDPVLAVFGVV
+422 GIDPVLAVLGVV
-434 IAVAFELADLG
+434 VAVSFDHIGSSAAGDG
-445 ATGNSAVTPV
+445 AVTPMVFRGV
-455 LFTTVLVIF
+455 LIIF
-464 APLVSIGSLGN
+464 APLVSIGSLGD
-475 ILFLGFQA
+475 ILFLGFLA

-511 CRDLFAALVVGAFD
+511 CRDLFAALVVGAGAI
-525 RNAVDEDRFVERALK
+525 NAVDGDNGGAHI

-553 TVNRG
+553 TFNSG
-558 SNMRCLRLRKL
+558 GNMTHITRKL
-569 HPASCASD
+569 HAASCASD
-577 GVGALKSEDIEVGR
+577 GVGALKSGGIEVGR
-591 NNVMGFDQ
+591 KNVMGLDHY
-599 FMADCALGRSHAESS
+599 MADCALGRSHAESS
-614 GVELMTGGSKFLNVD
+614 GVELMTGGSKFLNVG
-629 DVVADL
+629 DVTADL

-642 LFGAGGFGLLG
+642 LFGAGGFDLLG
-653 LVVMALSLY
+653 LVVVAFSLY

-674 GDITGDLL
+674 GALDGDFL
-682 AFYVGNLISLI
+682 AFYVGDLVSIRS
-693 GILVRFPCF
+693 ILVSFPCV
-702 DGLVAT
+702 DGLVAA

-724 NMTESLDGFGLVD
+724 NMTESLDGFGFSD
-737 HLGSGSIAEHLLAV
+737 HLGSGSIAEHSLAV

-781 GNIIATYA
+781 GNIIAAYA

-822 VRDGVVVF
+822 VRGCVVVLS
-830 YIGVFSRTVGAG
+830 IGVFSRTVGAG

-856 DACCAAGRSRYNQI
+856 DACCAAGRSRYKQI
-870 LHLKLKAHSR
+870 LYRKLAGELS
-880 EVFISLTLVLL
+880 ISLAVVLL
-891 KGVGPCAGSCELNG
+891 KGVGPCAGGCELNS
-905 VLRIFSGGLAA
+905 VIFILSRGLAA
-916 SAALVVLNSI
+916 SATLVVLNSI
-926 VATRGVVKIVGM
+926 VADRVVVKILGID
-938 NLLYSEGVISAVLE
+938 LLYSEGVISAVGELL
-952 VFAGDKGIC
+952 AGDKGIC

-989 NYKAFLV
+989 NYKVFYV
-996 VTVRLVSLGSTT
+996 VAVRLVSLGSTT
-1008 GAGPD
+1008 GAGPNR
-1013 GSAAGATVLVRLNF
+1013 SAAGASVLVRLNF

>member
-222 MLFAGYETAASAGP
+222 MLFAGYDAAASAGP
-236 GVSISGDNGLG
+236 GVSLSGDNGLRLG
-247 LSKVVAVSSAALLT
+247 EVVAESSTALLT

-308 LILVGDCVPLGVFVA
+308 IILVGDCVPLGVLVA

-352 SFVAVFAAGSV
+352 SLVAVLTAGSV
-363 LLGNVYKSV
+363 LLGNVFKIMSKLFS
-372 GSLGGGSSANG
+372 GISALG
-383 ADLPVI
+383 ADLPMTVVVI
-389 LIVVCPL
+389 FPLHIVL
-396 VLVISRSLLDI
+396 LSSLLDI
-407 AADLADTVVLADSTV
+407 AADLADTIVCANSTV

-434 IAVAFELADLG
+434 IAVAFELANLV
-445 ATGNSAVTPV
+445 ATGNSAVAPV

-464 APLVSIGSLGN
+464 APLVSIGSLGD
-475 ILFLGFQA
+475 ILFLGFLA

-511 CRDLFAALVVGAFD
+511 CRDLFAALVVGAGVL
-525 RNAVDEDRFVERALK
+525 NAVDGDNGGALI
-540 TGLVALFGAGCIL
+540 TGLVALFGAGSIL
-553 TVNRG
+553 TVNCG
-558 SNMRCLRLRKL
+558 CIMHCMTRKL
-569 HPASCASD
+569 HAASCASD
-577 GVGALKSEDIEVGR
+577 GVGALKSGGIEVGR
-591 NNVMGFDQ
+591 KNVMGFDHYV
-599 FMADCALGRSHAESS
+599 ADCALGRSHAESS
-614 GVELMTGGSKFLNVD
+614 GVELMTGGSKFLNVG

-642 LFGAGGFGLLG
+642 LFGAGGFDLLG
-653 LVVMALSLY
+653 LVVVAFSLY

-674 GDITGDLL
+674 GAINGDLL
-682 AFYVGNLISLI
+682 AFYVGDLVSIRS
-693 GILVRFPCF
+693 ILVSFPCV
-702 DGLVAT
+702 DGLVAA

-724 NMTESLDGFGLVD
+724 NMTESLDGFGFSD
-737 HLGSGSIAEHLLAV
+737 HLGSGSIAEHSLAV

-781 GNIIATYA
+781 GNIIAAYA
-789 LYFMIAGSLVILYI
+789 LYFMIAGSLIILCI
-803 GVSNGRT
+803 GVGNGRT

-822 VRDGVVVF
+822 VRGCVVVLS
-830 YIGVFSRTVGAG
+830 IGVFSRTVGAG
-842 GSENGAA
+842 GSKNGTA
-849 NGAVVMV
+849 NATVVMV
-856 DACCAAGRSRYNQI
+856 DTCCAAGRSRYKQI
-870 LHLKLKAHSR
+870 LYRKLAGELS
-880 EVFISLTLVLL
+880 ISLAVVLL
-891 KGVGPCAGSCELNG
+891 KGVGPCAGGCELNS
-905 VLRIFSGGLAA
+905 VIFILSRGLAA
-916 SAALVVLNSI
+916 SATLVVLNSI
-926 VATRGVVKIVGM
+926 VADRVVVKILGID
-938 NLLYSEGVISAVLE
+938 LLYSEGVISAVGELL
-952 VFAGDKGIC
+952 AGDKGIC

-989 NYKAFLV
+989 NYKVFYV
-996 VTVRLVSLGSTT
+996 VAVRLVSLGSTT
-1008 GAGPD
+1008 GAGPNR
-1013 GSAAGATVLVRLNF
+1013 SAAGASVLVRLNF

>member
-200 CLHSSSADFAL
+200 CLHSSSANLAL
-211 TCEAGMCSVGN
+211 TCEAGMRSVGN
-222 MLFAGYETAASAGP
+222 MLFAGDDAAASAGP
-236 GVSISGDNGLG
+236 AVSISRDNGLG
-247 LSKVVAVSSAALLT
+247 LGEVMTQSKTNLVALCVLHI
-261 VGLKHW
+261 K
-267 LLAGLALVV
+267 LAGLALVV
-276 GETIA
+276 GKA
-281 LAVAYAL
+281 VLLAVAYAL
-288 SKFGLMAS
+288 SFFSLLTGRAS
-296 LAVSEVI
+296 SDVI
-303 LILCI
+303 LICSI
-308 LILVGDCVPLGVFVA
+308 FILVGLAVLVALFVCRP
-323 SYIAGPRMLACRL
+323 SVLACRL

-352 SFVAVFAAGSV
+352 SLVAVLTAGSV
-363 LLGNVYKSV
+363 HLVNVFKIMCNLVS
-372 GSLGGGSSANG
+372 GSSANG
-383 ADLPVI
+383 ADLPVV
-389 LIVVCPL
+389 LIVMCPTVL
-396 VLVISRSLLDI
+396 VLSRSLLDI

-498 LNSYLPS
+498 FNSYLPS

-511 CRDLFAALVVGAFD
+511 CRDLFAALVVGAGVL
-525 RNAVDEDRFVERALK
+525 NIVDGDNGGALI
-540 TGLVALFGAGCIL
+540 TGLVALFGAGSIL
-553 TVNRG
+553 TFNCG
-558 SNMRCLRLRKL
+558 CIMHCMTRKL
-569 HPASCASD
+569 HAASCASD
-577 GVGALKSEDIEVGR
+577 GVGALKSGGIEVGR
-591 NNVMGFDQ
+591 KNVMGLDHY
-599 FMADCALGRSHAESS
+599 MADCALGRSHAESS
-614 GVELMTGGSKFLNVD
+614 GVELMTGGSKFLNVG

-642 LFGAGGFGLLG
+642 LFGAGGFDLLG
-653 LVVMALSLY
+653 LVVMAFSLY

-674 GDITGDLL
+674 GALDGDFL
-682 AFYVGNLISLI
+682 AFYVGDLVSIRS
-693 GILVRFPCF
+693 ILVSFPCV
-702 DGLVAT
+702 DGLVAA

-724 NMTESLDGFGLVD
+724 NMTESLDGFGFSD
-737 HLGSGSIAEHLLAV
+737 HLGSGSIAEHLIAFR
-751 LAGPIFFNT
+751 AGPIFFNT

-781 GNIIATYA
+781 GNITAAYA

-822 VRDGVVVF
+822 VRGGVVVF
-830 YIGVFSRTVGAG
+830 FIGVLVITRTVGAG
-842 GSENGAA
+842 GSKNGAA

-856 DACCAAGRSRYNQI
+856 DACCVAGRSRYKQI
-870 LHLKLKAHSR
+870 LYRKLAG
-880 EVFISLTLVLL
+880 ELIISLAVVLL
-891 KGVGPCAGSCELNG
+891 KGVRPCAGGCKLNG
-905 VLRIFSGGLAA
+905 VISILSRGLAA

-926 VATRGVVKIVGM
+926 VADRVVVKIRGT
-938 NLLYSEGVISAVLE
+938 NLLYSKGVISAVGELL
-952 VFAGDKGIC
+952 AGDKGIC

-989 NYKAFLV
+989 NYKVFYV
-996 VTVRLVSLGSTT
+996 VAVRLVSLGSTT
-1008 GAGPD
+1008 GAGPNR
-1013 GSAAGATVLVRLNF
+1013 SAAGASVLVRLNF

-1040 DVDVLGIFISNGST
+1040 DVDVLGIFSNGST

>member
-222 MLFAGYETAASAGP
+222 MLFAGDDAAASAGP
-236 GVSISGDNGLG
+236 GVSISRDNGLRLG
-247 LSKVVAVSSAALLT
+247 EVVAVSSTARFALCIHHI
-261 VGLKHW
+261 K
-267 LLAGLALVV
+267 LAGLALIAGKAVAL
-276 GETIA
+276 TI
-281 LAVAYAL
+281 AYAL
-288 SKFGLMAS
+288 SFFSLLTGRAS
-296 LAVSEVI
+296 SDVI
-303 LILCI
+303 LICSLG
-308 LILVGDCVPLGVFVA
+308 ILVGLLAVLVA
-323 SYIAGPRMLACRL
+323 LLVCRPSVLTCRL

-342 VGPTALASLV
+342 VRPTALASLV
-352 SFVAVFAAGSV
+352 SLVAVLTAGSV
-363 LLGNVYKSV
+363 LLGNVYKNMC
-372 GSLGGGSSANG
+372 SLVSGSSANG
-383 ADLPVI
+383 ADLPVV
-389 LIVVCPL
+389 LIVMCPT

-407 AADLADTVVLADSTV
+407 AADLADTVVLANSAV
-422 GIDPVLAVFGVV
+422 GIDPVLAVLGVV
-434 IAVAFELADLG
+434 VAVSFDHIGSSAAGDG
-445 ATGNSAVTPV
+445 AVTPMVFRGV
-455 LFTTVLVIF
+455 LIIF
-464 APLVSIGSLGN
+464 APLVSIGSLSD
-475 ILFLGFQA
+475 ILFLGFLA

-511 CRDLFAALVVGAFD
+511 CRDLFAALVVGAGVL
-525 RNAVDEDRFVERALK
+525 NAVDGNNGGALI
-540 TGLVALFGAGCIL
+540 TGLVALIGAGSIL
-553 TVNRG
+553 TVNCG
-558 SNMRCLRLRKL
+558 CFMHCMTRKL
-569 HPASCASD
+569 HAASCASD
-577 GVGALKSEDIEVGR
+577 GVGALKSGGIEVGR
-591 NNVMGFDQ
+591 KNVMGLDHY
-599 FMADCALGRSHAESS
+599 MADCALGRSHAESS

-642 LFGAGGFGLLG
+642 LFGAGGFDLLG
-653 LVVMALSLY
+653 LVVVAFSLY

-674 GDITGDLL
+674 GAINGDLL
-682 AFYVGNLISLI
+682 AFYVGDLVSIRS
-693 GILVRFPCF
+693 ILVSFPCV
-702 DGLVAT
+702 DGLVAA

-724 NMTESLDGFGLVD
+724 NMTESLDGFGFSD
-737 HLGSGSIAEHLLAV
+737 HLGSGSIAEHSLAV

-822 VRDGVVVF
+822 VRGGVVVF

-842 GSENGAA
+842 GSKNGAA

-856 DACCAAGRSRYNQI
+856 DTCCAAGRSRYNQI
-870 LHLKLKAHSR
+870 LYLKIAGKLI
-880 EVFISLTLVLL
+880 ISLAVVLL
-891 KGVGPCAGSCELNG
+891 KGVRPCAGGCKLNG
-905 VLRIFSGGLAA
+905 VISILSRGLAA

-926 VATRGVVKIVGM
+926 VADRVVVKIRGT
-938 NLLYSEGVISAVLE
+938 NLLYSKGVISAVGELL
-952 VFAGDKGIC
+952 AGDKGIC

-989 NYKAFLV
+989 NYKVFYV
-996 VTVRLVSLGSTT
+996 VAVRLVSLGSTT
-1008 GAGPD
+1008 GAGPNR
-1013 GSAAGATVLVRLNF
+1013 SAAGASVLVRLNF

>member
-211 TCEAGMCSVGN
+211 TCEAGMCSIGN

-236 GVSISGDNGLG
+236 GVSISGVNGLG

-352 SFVAVFAAGSV
+352 SLVAVLTAGSV
-363 LLGNVYKSV
+363 LLGNVFKIMSKLFS
-372 GSLGGGSSANG
+372 GISALG
-383 ADLPVI
+383 ADLPMTVVVI
-389 LIVVCPL
+389 FPLHIVL
-396 VLVISRSLLDI
+396 LSSLLDI
-407 AADLADTVVLADSTV
+407 AADLADTIVCANSTV

-434 IAVAFELADLG
+434 IAVTFELADLV

-455 LFTTVLVIF
+455 LFTAILVII

-483 LGAGANLFTDCLAGG
+483 LGAGANLFTDCLAGR

-511 CRDLFAALVVGAFD
+511 CRDLFAALVVGAGVI
-525 RNAVDEDRFVERALK
+525 NIVDGDNGGALI
-540 TGLVALFGAGCIL
+540 TGLVALFGAGSIL
-553 TVNRG
+553 TVNCG
-558 SNMRCLRLRKL
+558 CIMLFMSRKL
-569 HPASCASD
+569 HAASCASD
-577 GVGALKSEDIEVGR
+577 GVGALKSGGIEVGR
-591 NNVMGFDQ
+591 KNVMGLNCYA
-599 FMADCALGRSHAESS
+599 ADCAGSRSHAESS
-614 GVELMTGGSKFLNVD
+614 GVELMTGRSKFLNVD

-642 LFGAGGFGLLG
+642 LFGAGGFDLLG
-653 LVVMALSLY
+653 LVVVAFSLY

-674 GDITGDLL
+674 GAINGDFL
-682 AFYVGNLISLI
+682 AFYVGDLVSIRS
-693 GILVRFPCF
+693 ILVSFPCV

-724 NMTESLDGFGLVD
+724 NMTESLDGFGFVD
-737 HLGSGSIAEHLLAV
+737 RLGSGSIAEHSLAV

-781 GNIIATYA
+781 GNIIAAYA

-803 GVSNGRT
+803 GVSNGRS

-822 VRDGVVVF
+822 VRGGVVVF

-842 GSENGAA
+842 GSKNGAT

-870 LHLKLKAHSR
+870 LYLKVAGKLI
-880 EVFISLTLVLL
+880 ISLTIVLL
-891 KGVGPCAGSCELNG
+891 KGVGPCAGGCELNG

-916 SAALVVLNSI
+916 IAALVVLNSI
-926 VATRGVVKIVGM
+926 VADRVVVKILGID
-938 NLLYSEGVISAVLE
+938 LLYSEGVISAVGELL
-952 VFAGDKGIC
+952 AGDKGIC

-974 ACSSALASLF
+974 AFSSALVSLF

-989 NYKAFLV
+989 NYKVFLV

-1013 GSAAGATVLVRLNF
+1013 GSTAGATVLVRLNF
-1027 RLAADSLYVGASV
+1027 RLAVDSLYVGTAI
-1040 DVDVLGIFISNGST
+1040 DVDVLGIFSNGST